1 MDFITIN
8 SANKS
13 EEFALKQVAKQAN
26 SSVLYRLGK
35 TLILA
40 SVCVEQEPVSE
51 DFLPL
56 VVQFLEKSY
65 AAGKIPGGF
74 VKREGRPG
82 DFEILTSRL
91 IDRTLRPLFPKSYR
105 YPTQI
110 TLMVLS
116 HDTENDLQVSALNA
130 ASSALYLANIAPIS
144 SVTACRIARISENEE
159 EKFVINPSMSVLEKS
174 SLDLFVSGTKESLAM
189 IEMRSL
195 GQELNALEEP
205 LMLEALELAQTS
217 LKETC
222 TLYEE
227 TFTPLQNAPFFK
239 ESVLACV
246 NERLLELLKSQYFDE
261 IVLGIQSSALSERE
275 SAFKNIA
282 KQVSEAH
289 SEFSYEEIGLAL
301 EKLKKAEIRRM
312 ILKDRVRADKR
323 ALDEVRPISIESNLL
338 PMAHS
343 SILFTRGQTQSL
355 VVGILGTD
363 SDAQSHENLE
373 HKAPYKERFMFHYNF
388 PPFSVGEAS
397 PIGATSRRE
406 LGHGNLAKRALETSI
421 KNKEQVIRLVSEILE
436 SNGSSSMASV
446 CAGSLAL
453 YASGVEIYD
462 LVAGVAMGVVQEGDE
477 YAILSDISGLEDAQ
491 GDMDFKIA
499 GSLKGITA
507 MQMDTKLNGVKLEI
521 LNAALL
527 QAKKAREHILNIMQ
541 EAQKQIVINFA
552 NLPATEIFS
561 VAPDKIVEIIGQGG
575 RTIKDIVERFE
586 VKIDLNKPSGEVKI
600 MGNKERI
607 LEAKEFILALLRK
620 SCQELEQYQLD
631 EILEAQVK
639 KIVDFGAF
647 LSLPK
652 GGEGLL
658 RKQVMEKCGVTL
670 NEGDKVRCRISSFN
684 KGKIGLD
691 LA

>member
-8 SANKS
+8 SSNKT
-13 EEFALKQVAKQAN
+13 EEFALKQVAKQAT
-26 SSVLYRLGK
+26 SSLMYRLGK
-35 TLILA
+35 TIILA
-40 SVCVEQEPVSE
+40 SVCVEREPVSE

-74 VKREGRPG
+74 VKREGRAQ

-91 IDRTLRPLFPKSYR
+91 IDRTLRPLFPKDYR

-116 HDTENDLQVSALNA
+116 HDIENDLQVSALNA
-130 ASSALYLANIAPIS
+130 ASAALFLAHIAPIK
-144 SVTACRIARISENEE
+144 SVSACRIARIDDE
-159 EKFVINPSMSVLEKS
+159 FLINPNTSLLNQS
-174 SLDLFVSGTKESLAM
+174 SLDLFVSGTKESLNM

-195 GQELNALEEP
+195 GQQLNALEEP
-205 LMLEALELAQTS
+205 LMLKALELAQKS

-227 TFTPLQNAPFFK
+227 IFTPHQNELLFK
-239 ESVLACV
+239 ESQGIIF
-246 NERLLELLKSQYFDE
+246 NERLLDLLKNQYFDE
-261 IVLGIQSSALSERE
+261 IIKGIESSALSERE
-275 SAFKNIA
+275 NVFNEIA
-282 KQVSEAH
+282 KKISEAH
-289 SEFSYEEIGLAL
+289 SEFSLEEIEWSL
-301 EKLKKAEIRRM
+301 EKVKKTEIRRM
-312 ILKDRVRADKR
+312 IIKDKIRPDKR
-323 ALDEVRPISIESNLL
+323 ALEEVRPILIESDLL

-355 VVGILGTD
+355 VVGVLGTD
-363 SDAQSHENLE
+363 NDAQTHESLE
-373 HKAPYKERFMFHYNF
+373 HKAPIKERFMFHYNF
-388 PPFSVGEAS
+388 PPFCVGEAS
-397 PIGATSRRE
+397 SIGATSRRE

-462 LVAGVAMGVVQEGDE
+462 LVAGVAMGMVSEGQDH
-477 YAILSDISGLEDAQ
+477 AILSDISGLEDAE

-499 GSLKGITA
+499 GNLEGITA
-507 MQMDTKLNGVKLEI
+507 MQMDTKMSGIKLEI
-521 LNAALL
+521 LYQALL
-527 QAKKAREHILNIMQ
+527 QAKKAREHILKIMH
-541 EAQKQIVINFA
+541 EAKEKIVINFSH
-552 NLPATEIFS
+552 LPATEIFN

-575 RTIKDIVERFE
+575 RVIKEIVEKFE

-600 MGNKERI
+600 MGNKERV
-607 LEAKEFILALLRK
+607 LKTKEFILNYLHSLD
-620 SCQELEQYQLD
+620 QELEQYAID
-631 EILEAQVK
+631 EVLEAQVK
-639 KIVDFGAF
+639 RIVDFGAF

-658 RKQVMEKCGVTL
+658 RKQNMDRCQVVLK
-670 NEGDKVRCRISSFN
+670 EGDSIRCRVISFN
-684 KGKIGLD
+684 KGKIALD

>member
-8 SANKS
+8 SSNKT
-13 EEFALKQVAKQAN
+13 EEFALKQVAKQAT
-26 SSVLYRLGK
+26 SSLMYRLGK
-35 TLILA
+35 TIILA
-40 SVCVEQEPVSE
+40 SVCTEREPVSE

-74 VKREGRPG
+74 VKREGRAQ

-91 IDRTLRPLFPKSYR
+91 IDRTLRPLFPKDYR

-116 HDTENDLQVSALNA
+116 HDIENDLQVSALNA
-130 ASSALYLANIAPIS
+130 ASAALFLSHIAPIK
-144 SVTACRIARISENEE
+144 SVSACRIARIDNE
-159 EKFVINPSMSVLEKS
+159 FIINPSTSLLNQS
-174 SLDLFVSGTKESLAM
+174 SLDLFVSGTKESLNM

-195 GQELNALEEP
+195 GQQLNALEEP
-205 LMLEALELAQTS
+205 LMLKALELAQKS

-227 TFTPLQNAPFFK
+227 IFTPHQNELLFK
-239 ESVLACV
+239 ESQGIIF
-246 NERLLELLKSQYFDE
+246 NERLLDLLKNQYFDE
-261 IVLGIQSSALSERE
+261 IIKGIESSALSERE
-275 SAFKNIA
+275 NVFNEIA
-282 KQVSEAH
+282 RKISEAH
-289 SEFSYEEIGLAL
+289 SEFSLEEIELSL
-301 EKLKKAEIRRM
+301 EKVKKTEIRCM
-312 ILKDRVRADKR
+312 IIKDKIRPDKR
-323 ALDEVRPISIESNLL
+323 ALEEVRPILIESDLL

-355 VVGILGTD
+355 VVGVLGTD
-363 SDAQSHENLE
+363 NDAQTHESLE
-373 HKAPYKERFMFHYNF
+373 HKAPIKERFMFHYNF
-388 PPFSVGEAS
+388 PPFCVGEAS
-397 PIGATSRRE
+397 SIGATSRRE

-462 LVAGVAMGVVQEGDE
+462 LVAGVAMGMVSEGQDH
-477 YAILSDISGLEDAQ
+477 AILSDISGLEDAE

-499 GSLKGITA
+499 GNLEGITA
-507 MQMDTKLNGVKLEI
+507 MQMDTKMSGIQLEV
-521 LNAALL
+521 LYQALL
-527 QAKKAREHILNIMQ
+527 QAKKAREHILKIMH
-541 EAQKQIVINFA
+541 EAKEKIVINFSH
-552 NLPATEIFS
+552 LPATEIFN

-575 RTIKDIVERFE
+575 RVIREIVEKFE

-600 MGNKERI
+600 MGNKERV
-607 LEAKEFILALLRK
+607 LKTKEFILNYLHSLN
-620 SCQELEQYQLD
+620 QELEQYAID
-631 EILEAQVK
+631 EVLEAQVK
-639 KIVDFGAF
+639 RIVDFGAF

-658 RKQVMEKCGVTL
+658 RKQNMDRCQVVLK
-670 NEGDKVRCRISSFN
+670 EGDSIRCRVISFN
-684 KGKIGLD
+684 KGKIALD

>member
-8 SANKS
+8 SSNKT
-13 EEFALKQVAKQAN
+13 EEFALKQVAKQAT
-26 SSVLYRLGK
+26 SSLMYRLGK
-35 TLILA
+35 TIILA
-40 SVCVEQEPVSE
+40 SVCVEREPVSE

-74 VKREGRPG
+74 VKREGRAQ

-91 IDRTLRPLFPKSYR
+91 IDRTLRPLFPKNYR

-116 HDTENDLQVSALNA
+116 HDIENDLQVSALNA
-130 ASSALYLANIAPIS
+130 ASAALFLSHIAPIK
-144 SVTACRIARISENEE
+144 SVSACRIARIDNE
-159 EKFVINPSMSVLEKS
+159 FIINPSASLLNQS
-174 SLDLFVSGTKESLAM
+174 SLDLFVSGTKESLNM

-195 GQELNALEEP
+195 GQQLNALEEP
-205 LMLEALELAQTS
+205 LMLKALELAQKS

-222 TLYEE
+222 MLYEE
-227 TFTPLQNAPFFK
+227 IFTPHQNELLFK
-239 ESVLACV
+239 ESQGIIF
-246 NERLLELLKSQYFDE
+246 NERLLDLLKNQYFDE
-261 IVLGIQSSALSERE
+261 IIKGIESSALSERE
-275 SAFKNIA
+275 NVFNEIA
-282 KQVSEAH
+282 RKISEAH
-289 SEFSYEEIGLAL
+289 SEFSLEEIELSL
-301 EKLKKAEIRRM
+301 EKVKKTEIRRM
-312 ILKDRVRADKR
+312 IIKDKIRPDKR
-323 ALDEVRPISIESNLL
+323 ALEEVRPILIESGLL

-355 VVGILGTD
+355 VVGVLGTD
-363 SDAQSHENLE
+363 NDAQTHESLE
-373 HKAPYKERFMFHYNF
+373 HKAPIKERFMFHYNF
-388 PPFSVGEAS
+388 PPFCVGEAS
-397 PIGATSRRE
+397 SIGTTSRRE

-462 LVAGVAMGVVQEGDE
+462 LVAGVAMGMVSEGQDH
-477 YAILSDISGLEDAQ
+477 AILSDISGLEDAE

-499 GSLKGITA
+499 GNLEGITA
-507 MQMDTKLNGVKLEI
+507 MQMDTKMSGIQLEV
-521 LNAALL
+521 LYQALL
-527 QAKKAREHILNIMQ
+527 QAKKAREHILKIMH
-541 EAQKQIVINFA
+541 EAKEKIVINFSH
-552 NLPATEIFS
+552 LPATEIFN

-575 RTIKDIVERFE
+575 RVIREIVEKFE

-600 MGNKERI
+600 MGNKERV
-607 LEAKEFILALLRK
+607 LKTKEFILNYLHSLD
-620 SCQELEQYQLD
+620 QELEQYAID
-631 EILEAQVK
+631 EVLEAQVK
-639 KIVDFGAF
+639 RIVDFGAF

-658 RKQVMEKCGVTL
+658 RKQNMDRCQVVLK
-670 NEGDKVRCRISSFN
+670 EGDSIRCRVISFN
-684 KGKIGLD
+684 KGKIALD

>member
-8 SANKS
+8 SGNKT
-13 EEFALKQVAKQAN
+13 EEFALKQVAKQAT
-26 SSVLYRLGK
+26 SSLMYRLGK
-35 TLILA
+35 TIILA
-40 SVCVEQEPVSE
+40 SVCIEREPVSE

-74 VKREGRPG
+74 VKREGRAQ

-91 IDRTLRPLFPKSYR
+91 IDRTLRPLFPKDYR

-116 HDTENDLQVSALNA
+116 HDIENDLQVSALNA
-130 ASSALYLANIAPIS
+130 ASATLFLAHIAPIK
-144 SVTACRIARISENEE
+144 SVSACRIARIDNE
-159 EKFVINPSMSVLEKS
+159 FIINPNTSLLNQS
-174 SLDLFVSGTKESLAM
+174 SLDLFVSGTKESLNM

-195 GQELNALEEP
+195 GQKLNALEEP
-205 LMLEALELAQTS
+205 LMLKALELAQKG

-227 TFTPLQNAPFFK
+227 AFTPHQNELLFK
-239 ESVLACV
+239 ESQGIIF
-246 NERLLELLKSQYFDE
+246 NERLLDLLKNQYFDE
-261 IVLGIQSSALSERE
+261 IIKGIESSALSERE
-275 SAFKNIA
+275 NVFNEIA
-282 KQVSEAH
+282 KKISEAH
-289 SEFSYEEIGLAL
+289 SEFSLEEIELSL
-301 EKLKKAEIRRM
+301 EKVKKTEIRRM
-312 ILKDRVRADKR
+312 IIQDKIRPDKR
-323 ALDEVRPISIESNLL
+323 ALEEVRPILIESDLL

-355 VVGILGTD
+355 VVGVLGTD
-363 SDAQSHENLE
+363 NDAQTHESLE
-373 HKAPYKERFMFHYNF
+373 HKTPIKECFMFHYNF
-388 PPFSVGEAS
+388 PPFCVGEAS
-397 PIGATSRRE
+397 SIGATSRRE

-462 LVAGVAMGVVQEGDE
+462 LVAGVAMGMVSEGQDH
-477 YAILSDISGLEDAQ
+477 AILSDISGLEDAE

-499 GSLKGITA
+499 GNLEGITA
-507 MQMDTKLNGVKLEI
+507 MQMDTKMSGIRLEV
-521 LNAALL
+521 LYQALL
-527 QAKKAREHILNIMQ
+527 QAKEARKHILKIMH
-541 EAQKQIVINFA
+541 EAKEKIVINFS
-552 NLPATEIFS
+552 NLPTTEIFN

-575 RTIKDIVERFE
+575 RVIREIVEKFE

-600 MGNKERI
+600 MGNKERV
-607 LEAKEFILALLRK
+607 LKTKEFILNYLQSLD
-620 SCQELEQYQLD
+620 QELEQYAID
-631 EILEAQVK
+631 EVLEAQVK
-639 KIVDFGAF
+639 RIVDFGAF

-658 RKQVMEKCGVTL
+658 RKQNMDRCQVVLK
-670 NEGDKVRCRISSFN
+670 EGDSIRCRVISFN
-684 KGKIGLD
+684 KGKIALD

>member
-8 SANKS
+8 SSNKT
-13 EEFALKQVAKQAN
+13 EEFALKQVAKQAT
-26 SSVLYRLGK
+26 SSLMYRLGK
-35 TLILA
+35 TIILA
-40 SVCVEQEPVSE
+40 SVCVEREPVSE

-74 VKREGRPG
+74 VKREGRAQ

-91 IDRTLRPLFPKSYR
+91 IDRTLRPLFPKDYR

-116 HDTENDLQVSALNA
+116 HDIENDLQVSALNA
-130 ASSALYLANIAPIS
+130 ASAALFLSHIAPIK
-144 SVTACRIARISENEE
+144 SVSACRIARIDNE
-159 EKFVINPSMSVLEKS
+159 FIINPNTSLLNQS
-174 SLDLFVSGTKESLAM
+174 SLDLFVSGTKESLNM

-195 GQELNALEEP
+195 GQQLNALEEP
-205 LMLEALELAQTS
+205 LMLKALELAQKS

-227 TFTPLQNAPFFK
+227 IFTPHQNELLFK
-239 ESVLACV
+239 ESQGIIF
-246 NERLLELLKSQYFDE
+246 NERLLDLLKNQYFDE
-261 IVLGIQSSALSERE
+261 IIKGIESSALSERE
-275 SAFKNIA
+275 NVFNEIA
-282 KQVSEAH
+282 RKISEAH
-289 SEFSYEEIGLAL
+289 SEFSLEEIELSL
-301 EKLKKAEIRRM
+301 EKVKKTEIRRM
-312 ILKDRVRADKR
+312 IIKDKIRPDKR
-323 ALDEVRPISIESNLL
+323 ALEEVRPILIESGLL

-355 VVGILGTD
+355 VVGVLGTD
-363 SDAQSHENLE
+363 NDAQTHESLE
-373 HKAPYKERFMFHYNF
+373 HKAPIKERFMFHYNF
-388 PPFSVGEAS
+388 PPFCVGEAIS
-397 PIGATSRRE
+397 IGATSRRE

-462 LVAGVAMGVVQEGDE
+462 LVAGVAMGMVSEGQDH
-477 YAILSDISGLEDAQ
+477 AILSDISGLEDAE

-499 GSLKGITA
+499 GNLEGITV
-507 MQMDTKLNGVKLEI
+507 MQMDTKMSGIQLEV
-521 LNAALL
+521 LYQALL
-527 QAKKAREHILNIMQ
+527 QAKKAREHILKIMH
-541 EAQKQIVINFA
+541 EAKEKIVINFSH
-552 NLPATEIFS
+552 LPATEIFN

-575 RTIKDIVERFE
+575 RVIREIVEKFE

-600 MGNKERI
+600 MGNKERV
-607 LEAKEFILALLRK
+607 LKTKEFILNYLHSLD
-620 SCQELEQYQLD
+620 QELEQYAID
-631 EILEAQVK
+631 EVLEAQVK
-639 KIVDFGAF
+639 RIVDFGAF

-658 RKQVMEKCGVTL
+658 RKQNMDRCQVVLK
-670 NEGDKVRCRISSFN
+670 EGDSIRCRVISFN
-684 KGKIGLD
+684 KGKIALD

>member
-1 MDFITIN
+1 MDFITIT
-8 SANKS
+8 SSNKT
-13 EEFALKQVAKQAN
+13 EEFALKQVAKQAT
-26 SSVLYRLGK
+26 SSLMYRLGK
-35 TLILA
+35 TIILA
-40 SVCVEQEPVSE
+40 SVCVEREPVSE

-74 VKREGRPG
+74 VKREGRAQ

-91 IDRTLRPLFPKSYR
+91 IDRTLRPLFPKDYR

-116 HDTENDLQVSALNA
+116 HDIENDLQVSALNA
-130 ASSALYLANIAPIS
+130 ASAALFLSHIAPIK
-144 SVTACRIARISENEE
+144 SVSACRIARIDNE
-159 EKFVINPSMSVLEKS
+159 FIINPSTSLLNQS
-174 SLDLFVSGTKESLAM
+174 SLDLFVSGTKESLNM
-189 IEMRSL
+189 IEMHSL
-195 GQELNALEEP
+195 GQQLNALEEP
-205 LMLEALELAQTS
+205 LMLKALELAQKS

-227 TFTPLQNAPFFK
+227 IFTPHQNELLFK
-239 ESVLACV
+239 ESQGIIF
-246 NERLLELLKSQYFDE
+246 NERLLDLLKNQYFDE
-261 IVLGIQSSALSERE
+261 IIKGIESSALSERE
-275 SAFKNIA
+275 NVFNEIA
-282 KQVSEAH
+282 RKISEAH
-289 SEFSYEEIGLAL
+289 SEFSLKEIELSL
-301 EKLKKAEIRRM
+301 EKVKKTEIRCM
-312 ILKDRVRADKR
+312 IIKDKIRPDKR
-323 ALDEVRPISIESNLL
+323 ALEEVRPILIESDLL

-355 VVGILGTD
+355 VVGVLGTD
-363 SDAQSHENLE
+363 NDAQTHESLE
-373 HKAPYKERFMFHYNF
+373 HKAPIKERFMFHYNF
-388 PPFSVGEAS
+388 PPFCVGEAS
-397 PIGATSRRE
+397 SIGATSRRE

-462 LVAGVAMGVVQEGDE
+462 LVAGVAMGMVSEGQDH
-477 YAILSDISGLEDAQ
+477 AILSDISGLEDAE

-499 GSLKGITA
+499 GNLEGITA
-507 MQMDTKLNGVKLEI
+507 MQMDTKMSGIQLEI
-521 LNAALL
+521 LYQSLL
-527 QAKKAREHILNIMQ
+527 QAKKAREHILKIMH
-541 EAQKQIVINFA
+541 EAKEKIVINFSH
-552 NLPATEIFS
+552 LPATEIFN

-575 RTIKDIVERFE
+575 RVIREIVEKFE

-600 MGNKERI
+600 MGNKERV
-607 LEAKEFILALLRK
+607 LKTKEFILNYLHSLD
-620 SCQELEQYQLD
+620 QELEQYAID
-631 EILEAQVK
+631 EVLEAQVK
-639 KIVDFGAF
+639 RIVDFGAF

-658 RKQVMEKCGVTL
+658 RKQNMDRCQVVLK
-670 NEGDKVRCRISSFN
+670 EGDSIRCRVISFN
-684 KGKIGLD
+684 KGKIALD

>member
-8 SANKS
+8 SSNKT
-13 EEFALKQVAKQAN
+13 EEFALKQVAKQAT
-26 SSVLYRLGK
+26 SSLMYRLGK
-35 TLILA
+35 TIILA
-40 SVCVEQEPVSE
+40 SVCVEREPVSE

-74 VKREGRPG
+74 VKREGRAQ

-91 IDRTLRPLFPKSYR
+91 IDRTLRPLFPKDYR

-110 TLMVLS
+110 TLMALS
-116 HDTENDLQVSALNA
+116 HDIENDLQVSALNA
-130 ASSALYLANIAPIS
+130 ASAALFLSHIAPIK
-144 SVTACRIARISENEE
+144 SVSACRIARIDNE
-159 EKFVINPSMSVLEKS
+159 FIINPSTSLLNQS
-174 SLDLFVSGTKESLAM
+174 SLDLFVSGTKESLNM

-195 GQELNALEEP
+195 GQQLNALEEP
-205 LMLEALELAQTS
+205 LMLKALELAQKS

-227 TFTPLQNAPFFK
+227 IFTPHQNELLFK
-239 ESVLACV
+239 ESQGIIF
-246 NERLLELLKSQYFDE
+246 NERLLDLLKNQYFDE
-261 IVLGIQSSALSERE
+261 IIKGIESSALSERE
-275 SAFKNIA
+275 NVFNEIA
-282 KQVSEAH
+282 RKISEAH
-289 SEFSYEEIGLAL
+289 SEFSLEEIELSL
-301 EKLKKAEIRRM
+301 EKVKKTEIRRM
-312 ILKDRVRADKR
+312 IIKDKIRPDKR
-323 ALDEVRPISIESNLL
+323 ALEEVRPILIESDLL

-355 VVGILGTD
+355 VVGVLGTD
-363 SDAQSHENLE
+363 NDAQTHESLE
-373 HKAPYKERFMFHYNF
+373 HKAPIKERFMFHYNF
-388 PPFSVGEAS
+388 PPFCVGEAS
-397 PIGATSRRE
+397 SIGATSRRE

-462 LVAGVAMGVVQEGDE
+462 LVAGVAMGMVSEGQDH
-477 YAILSDISGLEDAQ
+477 AILSDISGLEDAE

-499 GSLKGITA
+499 GNLEGITA
-507 MQMDTKLNGVKLEI
+507 MQMDTKMSGIQLEV
-521 LNAALL
+521 LYQALL
-527 QAKKAREHILNIMQ
+527 QAKKAREHILKIMH
-541 EAQKQIVINFA
+541 EAKEKIVINFSH
-552 NLPATEIFS
+552 LPATEIFN

-575 RTIKDIVERFE
+575 HVIREIVEKFE

-600 MGNKERI
+600 MGNKERV
-607 LEAKEFILALLRK
+607 LKTKEFILNYLHSLD
-620 SCQELEQYQLD
+620 QELEQYAID
-631 EILEAQVK
+631 EVLEAQVK
-639 KIVDFGAF
+639 RIVDFGAF

-658 RKQVMEKCGVTL
+658 RRQNMDRCQVVLK
-670 NEGDKVRCRISSFN
+670 EGDSIRCRVISFN
-684 KGKIGLD
+684 KGKIALD

>member
-8 SANKS
+8 SGNKT
-13 EEFALKQVAKQAN
+13 EEFALKQVAKQAT
-26 SSVLYRLGK
+26 SSLLYRLGK
-35 TLILA
+35 TIILA
-40 SVCVEQEPVSE
+40 SVCTEREPVSE

-74 VKREGRPG
+74 VKREGRAQ

-91 IDRTLRPLFPKSYR
+91 IDRTLRPLFPKDYR

-116 HDTENDLQVSALNA
+116 HDIENDLQVSALNA
-130 ASSALYLANIAPIS
+130 ASAALFLAHIAPIK
-144 SVTACRIARISENEE
+144 SVSACRIARIDNE
-159 EKFVINPSMSVLEKS
+159 FLINPNTSLLNQS
-174 SLDLFVSGTKESLAM
+174 SLDLFVSGTKESLNM

-195 GQELNALEEP
+195 GQQLNALEEP
-205 LMLEALELAQTS
+205 LMLKALELAQKS
-217 LKETC
+217 LEETC

-227 TFTPLQNAPFFK
+227 VFTPHQNELLFK
-239 ESVLACV
+239 ESQGIIF
-246 NERLLELLKSQYFDE
+246 NERLLDLLTNQYFDE
-261 IVLGIQSSALSERE
+261 IIKGIESSALSERE
-275 SAFKNIA
+275 NVFNEIA
-282 KQVSEAH
+282 KKISEAH
-289 SEFSYEEIGLAL
+289 SEFSLEEIELSL
-301 EKLKKAEIRRM
+301 EKVKKTEIRRM
-312 ILKDRVRADKR
+312 IIQDKIRPDKR
-323 ALDEVRPISIESNLL
+323 ALEEVRPILIESDLL

-355 VVGILGTD
+355 VVGVLGTD
-363 SDAQSHENLE
+363 NDAQTHESLE
-373 HKAPYKERFMFHYNF
+373 HKAPIKERFMFHYNF
-388 PPFSVGEAS
+388 PPFCVGEAS
-397 PIGATSRRE
+397 SIGATSRRE

-446 CAGSLAL
+446 CAGSLVL

-462 LVAGVAMGVVQEGDE
+462 LVAGVAMGMVSEGQDH
-477 YAILSDISGLEDAQ
+477 AILSDISGLEDAE

-499 GSLKGITA
+499 GNLEGITA
-507 MQMDTKLNGVKLEI
+507 MQMDTKMSGIRLEV
-521 LNAALL
+521 LYQALL
-527 QAKKAREHILNIMQ
+527 QAKRAREHILKIMH
-541 EAQKQIVINFA
+541 EAKEKIVINFS
-552 NLPATEIFS
+552 NLPTTEIFN

-575 RTIKDIVERFE
+575 RVIKEIVEKFE

-600 MGNKERI
+600 MGNKERV
-607 LEAKEFILALLRK
+607 LKTKEFILNYLHSLD
-620 SCQELEQYQLD
+620 QELEQYAID
-631 EILEAQVK
+631 EVLEAQVK
-639 KIVDFGAF
+639 RIVDFGAF

-658 RKQVMEKCGVTL
+658 RKQNMDRCQVVLK
-670 NEGDKVRCRISSFN
+670 EGDSIKCRVISFN
-684 KGKIGLD
+684 KGKIALD

>member
-1 MDFITIN
+1 MDFITIT
-8 SANKS
+8 SSNKT
-13 EEFALKQVAKQAN
+13 EEFALKQVAKQAT
-26 SSVLYRLGK
+26 SSLMYRLGK
-35 TLILA
+35 TIILA
-40 SVCVEQEPVSE
+40 SVCVEREPVSE

-74 VKREGRPG
+74 VKREGRAQ

-91 IDRTLRPLFPKSYR
+91 IDRTLRPLFPKDYR

-116 HDTENDLQVSALNA
+116 HDIENDLQVSALNA
-130 ASSALYLANIAPIS
+130 ASAALFLSHIAPIK
-144 SVTACRIARISENEE
+144 SVSACRIARIDNE
-159 EKFVINPSMSVLEKS
+159 FIINPSASLLNQS
-174 SLDLFVSGTKESLAM
+174 SLDLFVSGTKESLNM

-195 GQELNALEEP
+195 GQQLNALEEP
-205 LMLEALELAQTS
+205 LMLKALELAQKS
-217 LKETC
+217 LEETC

-227 TFTPLQNAPFFK
+227 IFTPHQNELLFK
-239 ESVLACV
+239 ESQGIIF
-246 NERLLELLKSQYFDE
+246 NERLLDLLKNQYFDE
-261 IVLGIQSSALSERE
+261 IIKGIESSALSERE
-275 SAFKNIA
+275 NVFNEIA
-282 KQVSEAH
+282 RKISEAH
-289 SEFSYEEIGLAL
+289 SEFSLEEIEWSL
-301 EKLKKAEIRRM
+301 EKVKKTEIRRM
-312 ILKDRVRADKR
+312 IIKDKIRPDKR
-323 ALDEVRPISIESNLL
+323 ALEEVRPILIESGLL

-355 VVGILGTD
+355 VVGVLGTD
-363 SDAQSHENLE
+363 NDAQTHESLE
-373 HKAPYKERFMFHYNF
+373 HKAPIKERFMFHYNF
-388 PPFSVGEAS
+388 PPFCVGEAS
-397 PIGATSRRE
+397 SIGATSRRE

-462 LVAGVAMGVVQEGDE
+462 LVAGVAMGMVSEGQDR
-477 YAILSDISGLEDAQ
+477 AILSDISGLEDAE

-499 GSLKGITA
+499 GNLEGITA
-507 MQMDTKLNGVKLEI
+507 MQMDTKMSGIQLEV
-521 LNAALL
+521 LYQALL
-527 QAKKAREHILNIMQ
+527 QAKKAREHILKIMH
-541 EAQKQIVINFA
+541 EAKEKIVINFSH
-552 NLPATEIFS
+552 LPATEIFN

-575 RTIKDIVERFE
+575 RVIREIVEKFE

-600 MGNKERI
+600 MGNKERV
-607 LEAKEFILALLRK
+607 LKTKEFILNYLHSLD
-620 SCQELEQYQLD
+620 QELEQYAID
-631 EILEAQVK
+631 EVLEAQVK
-639 KIVDFGAF
+639 RIVDFGAF

-658 RKQVMEKCGVTL
+658 RKQNMDRCQVVLK
-670 NEGDKVRCRISSFN
+670 EGDSIKCRVISFN
-684 KGKIGLD
+684 KGKIALD

>member
-1 MDFITIN
+1 MDFITIT
-8 SANKS
+8 SSNKT
-13 EEFALKQVAKQAN
+13 EEFALKQVAKQAT
-26 SSVLYRLGK
+26 SSLMYRLGK
-35 TLILA
+35 TIILA
-40 SVCVEQEPVSE
+40 SVCVEREPVSE

-74 VKREGRPG
+74 VKREGRAQ

-91 IDRTLRPLFPKSYR
+91 IDRTLRPLFPKDYR

-116 HDTENDLQVSALNA
+116 HDIENDLQVSALNA
-130 ASSALYLANIAPIS
+130 ASAALFLSHIAPIK
-144 SVTACRIARISENEE
+144 SVSACRIARIDNE
-159 EKFVINPSMSVLEKS
+159 FIINPSTSLLNQS
-174 SLDLFVSGTKESLAM
+174 SLDLFVSGTKESLNM

-195 GQELNALEEP
+195 GQQLNALEEP
-205 LMLEALELAQTS
+205 LMLKALELAQKS

-227 TFTPLQNAPFFK
+227 IFTPHQNELLFK
-239 ESVLACV
+239 ESQGIIF
-246 NERLLELLKSQYFDE
+246 NERLLDLLKNQYFDE
-261 IVLGIQSSALSERE
+261 IIKGIESSALSERE
-275 SAFKNIA
+275 NVFNEIA
-282 KQVSEAH
+282 RKISEAH
-289 SEFSYEEIGLAL
+289 SEFSLKEIELSL
-301 EKLKKAEIRRM
+301 EKVKKTEIRRM
-312 ILKDRVRADKR
+312 IIKDKIRPDKR
-323 ALDEVRPISIESNLL
+323 ALEEVRPILIESDLL

-355 VVGILGTD
+355 VVGVLGTD
-363 SDAQSHENLE
+363 NDAQTHESLE
-373 HKAPYKERFMFHYNF
+373 HKAPIKERFMFHYNF
-388 PPFSVGEAS
+388 PPFCVGEAS
-397 PIGATSRRE
+397 SIGATSRRE

-462 LVAGVAMGVVQEGDE
+462 LVAGVAMGMVSEGQNH
-477 YAILSDISGLEDAQ
+477 AILSDISGLEDAE

-499 GSLKGITA
+499 GNLEGITA
-507 MQMDTKLNGVKLEI
+507 MQMDTKMSGIQLEV
-521 LNAALL
+521 LYQALL
-527 QAKKAREHILNIMQ
+527 QAKKAREHILKIMH
-541 EAQKQIVINFA
+541 EAKEKIVINFSH
-552 NLPATEIFS
+552 LPATEIFN
-561 VAPDKIVEIIGQGG
+561 VVPDKIVEIIGQGG
-575 RTIKDIVERFE
+575 RVIREIVEKFE

-600 MGNKERI
+600 MGNKERV
-607 LEAKEFILALLRK
+607 LKTKEFILNYLHSLD
-620 SCQELEQYQLD
+620 QELEQYAID
-631 EILEAQVK
+631 EVLEAQVK
-639 KIVDFGAF
+639 RIVDFGAF

-658 RKQVMEKCGVTL
+658 RKQNMDRCQVVLK
-670 NEGDKVRCRISSFN
+670 EGDSIKCRVISFN
-684 KGKIGLD
+684 KGKIALD

>member
-1 MDFITIN
+1 MDFITIT
-8 SANKS
+8 SSNKT
-13 EEFALKQVAKQAN
+13 EEFALKQVAKQAT
-26 SSVLYRLGK
+26 SSLMYRLGK
-35 TLILA
+35 TIILA
-40 SVCVEQEPVSE
+40 SVCVEREPVSE

-74 VKREGRPG
+74 VKREGRAQ

-91 IDRTLRPLFPKSYR
+91 IDRTLRPLFPKNYR

-116 HDTENDLQVSALNA
+116 HDVENDLQVSALNA
-130 ASSALYLANIAPIS
+130 ASAALFLSHIAPIK
-144 SVTACRIARISENEE
+144 SVSACRIARIDNE
-159 EKFVINPSMSVLEKS
+159 FIINPSTSLLNQS
-174 SLDLFVSGTKESLAM
+174 SLDLFVSGTKESLNM

-195 GQELNALEEP
+195 GQQLNALEEP
-205 LMLEALELAQTS
+205 LMLKALELAQKS

-227 TFTPLQNAPFFK
+227 IFTPHQNELLFK
-239 ESVLACV
+239 ESQGIIF
-246 NERLLELLKSQYFDE
+246 NERLLDLLKNQYFDE
-261 IVLGIQSSALSERE
+261 IIKGIESSALSERE
-275 SAFKNIA
+275 NVFNEIA
-282 KQVSEAH
+282 RKISEAH
-289 SEFSYEEIGLAL
+289 SEFSLEEIELSL
-301 EKLKKAEIRRM
+301 EKVKKTEIRRM
-312 ILKDRVRADKR
+312 IIKDKIRPDKR
-323 ALDEVRPISIESNLL
+323 ALEEVRPILIESDLL

-355 VVGILGTD
+355 VVGVLGTD
-363 SDAQSHENLE
+363 NDAQTHESLE
-373 HKAPYKERFMFHYNF
+373 HKAPIKERFMFHYNF
-388 PPFSVGEAS
+388 PPFCVGEAS
-397 PIGATSRRE
+397 SIGATSRRE

-462 LVAGVAMGVVQEGDE
+462 LVAGVAMGMVSEGQNH
-477 YAILSDISGLEDAQ
+477 AILSDISGLEDAE

-499 GSLKGITA
+499 GNLEGITA
-507 MQMDTKLNGVKLEI
+507 MQMDTKMSGIQLEV
-521 LNAALL
+521 LYQALL
-527 QAKKAREHILNIMQ
+527 QAKKAREHILKIMH
-541 EAQKQIVINFA
+541 EAKEKIVINFSH
-552 NLPATEIFS
+552 LPATEIFN
-561 VAPDKIVEIIGQGG
+561 VVPDKIVEIIGQGG
-575 RTIKDIVERFE
+575 RVIREIVEKFE

-600 MGNKERI
+600 MGNKERV
-607 LEAKEFILALLRK
+607 LKTKEFILNYLHSLD
-620 SCQELEQYQLD
+620 QELEQYAID
-631 EILEAQVK
+631 EVLEAQVK
-639 KIVDFGAF
+639 RIVDFGAF

-658 RKQVMEKCGVTL
+658 RKQNMDRCQVVLK
-670 NEGDKVRCRISSFN
+670 EGDSIKCRVISFN
-684 KGKIGLD
+684 KGKIALD

>member
-1 MDFITIN
+1 MDFITIT
-8 SANKS
+8 SSNKT
-13 EEFALKQVAKQAN
+13 EEFALKQVAKQAT
-26 SSVLYRLGK
+26 SSLMYRLGK
-35 TLILA
+35 TIILA
-40 SVCVEQEPVSE
+40 SVCVEREPVSE

-74 VKREGRPG
+74 VKREGRAQ

-91 IDRTLRPLFPKSYR
+91 IDRTLRPLFPKDYR

-116 HDTENDLQVSALNA
+116 HDIENDLQVSALNA
-130 ASSALYLANIAPIS
+130 ASAALFLSHIAPIK
-144 SVTACRIARISENEE
+144 SVSACRIARIDNE
-159 EKFVINPSMSVLEKS
+159 FIINPSISLLNQS
-174 SLDLFVSGTKESLAM
+174 SLDLFVSGTKESLNM

-195 GQELNALEEP
+195 GQQLNALEEP
-205 LMLEALELAQTS
+205 LMLKALELAQKS

-227 TFTPLQNAPFFK
+227 IFTPHQNELLFK
-239 ESVLACV
+239 ESQGIVF
-246 NERLLELLKSQYFDE
+246 NERLLDLLKNQYFDE
-261 IVLGIQSSALSERE
+261 IIKGIESSALSERE
-275 SAFKNIA
+275 NVFNEIA
-282 KQVSEAH
+282 RKISEAH
-289 SEFSYEEIGLAL
+289 SEFSLKEIELSL
-301 EKLKKAEIRRM
+301 EKVKKTEIRRM
-312 ILKDRVRADKR
+312 IIKDKIRPDKR
-323 ALDEVRPISIESNLL
+323 ALEEVRPILIESDLL

-355 VVGILGTD
+355 VVGVLGTD
-363 SDAQSHENLE
+363 NDAQTHESLE
-373 HKAPYKERFMFHYNF
+373 HKAPIKERFMFHYNF
-388 PPFSVGEAS
+388 PPFCVGEAS
-397 PIGATSRRE
+397 SIGATSRRE

-462 LVAGVAMGVVQEGDE
+462 LVAGVAMGMVSEGQDH
-477 YAILSDISGLEDAQ
+477 AILSDISGLEDAE

-499 GSLKGITA
+499 GNLEGITA
-507 MQMDTKLNGVKLEI
+507 MQMDTKMSGIQLEV
-521 LNAALL
+521 LYQALL
-527 QAKKAREHILNIMQ
+527 QAKKAREHILKIMH
-541 EAQKQIVINFA
+541 EAKEKIVINFSH
-552 NLPATEIFS
+552 LPATEIFN

-575 RTIKDIVERFE
+575 RVIREIVEKFE

-600 MGNKERI
+600 MGNKERV
-607 LEAKEFILALLRK
+607 LKTKEFILNYLHSLD
-620 SCQELEQYQLD
+620 QELEQYAID
-631 EILEAQVK
+631 EVLEAQVK
-639 KIVDFGAF
+639 RIVDFGAF

-658 RKQVMEKCGVTL
+658 RKQNMDRCQVVLK
-670 NEGDKVRCRISSFN
+670 EGDSIRCRVISFN
-684 KGKIGLD
+684 KGKIALD

>member
-8 SANKS
+8 SSNKT
-13 EEFALKQVAKQAN
+13 EEFALKQVAKQAT
-26 SSVLYRLGK
+26 SSLMYRLGK
-35 TLILA
+35 TIILA
-40 SVCVEQEPVSE
+40 SVCVEREPVSE

-74 VKREGRPG
+74 VKREGRAQ

-91 IDRTLRPLFPKSYR
+91 IDRTLRPLFPKDYR

-116 HDTENDLQVSALNA
+116 HDIENDLQVSALNA
-130 ASSALYLANIAPIS
+130 ASAALFLSHIAPIK
-144 SVTACRIARISENEE
+144 SVSACRIARIDNE
-159 EKFVINPSMSVLEKS
+159 FIINPSVSLLNQS
-174 SLDLFVSGTKESLAM
+174 SLDLFVSGTKESLNM

-195 GQELNALEEP
+195 GQQLNALEEP
-205 LMLEALELAQTS
+205 LMLKALELAQKS

-227 TFTPLQNAPFFK
+227 VFTPHQNELLFK
-239 ESVLACV
+239 ESQGIIF
-246 NERLLELLKSQYFDE
+246 NERLLDLLKNQYFDE
-261 IVLGIQSSALSERE
+261 IIKGIESSALSERE
-275 SAFKNIA
+275 NVFNEIA
-282 KQVSEAH
+282 RKISEAH
-289 SEFSYEEIGLAL
+289 SEFSLEEIEWSL
-301 EKLKKAEIRRM
+301 EKVKKTEIRRM
-312 ILKDRVRADKR
+312 IIKDKIRPDKR
-323 ALDEVRPISIESNLL
+323 ALEEVRPILIESDLL

-355 VVGILGTD
+355 VVGVLGTD
-363 SDAQSHENLE
+363 NDAQTHESLE
-373 HKAPYKERFMFHYNF
+373 HKAPIKERFMFHYNF
-388 PPFSVGEAS
+388 PPFCVGEAS
-397 PIGATSRRE
+397 SIGATSRRE

-462 LVAGVAMGVVQEGDE
+462 LVAGVAMGMVSEGQDH
-477 YAILSDISGLEDAQ
+477 AILSDISGLEDAE

-499 GSLKGITA
+499 GNLEGITA
-507 MQMDTKLNGVKLEI
+507 MQMDTKMSGIQLEV
-521 LNAALL
+521 LSQALL
-527 QAKKAREHILNIMQ
+527 QAKKAREHILKIMH
-541 EAQKQIVINFA
+541 EAKEKIVINFSH
-552 NLPATEIFS
+552 LPATEIFN

-575 RTIKDIVERFE
+575 RVIREIVEKFE

-600 MGNKERI
+600 MGNKERV
-607 LEAKEFILALLRK
+607 LKTKEFILNYLHSLD
-620 SCQELEQYQLD
+620 QELEQYAID
-631 EILEAQVK
+631 EVLEAQVK
-639 KIVDFGAF
+639 RIVDFGAF

-658 RKQVMEKCGVTL
+658 RKQNMDRCQVVLK
-670 NEGDKVRCRISSFN
+670 EGDSIRCRVISFN
-684 KGKIGLD
+684 KGKIALD

>member
-8 SANKS
+8 SSNKT
-13 EEFALKQVAKQAN
+13 EEFALKQVAKQAT
-26 SSVLYRLGK
+26 SSLLYRLGK
-35 TLILA
+35 TIILA
-40 SVCVEQEPVSE
+40 SVCVEREPVSE

-74 VKREGRPG
+74 VKREGRAQ

-91 IDRTLRPLFPKSYR
+91 IDRTLRPLFPKNCR

-116 HDTENDLQVSALNA
+116 HDIENDLQVSALNA
-130 ASSALYLANIAPIS
+130 ASAALFLAHIAPIK
-144 SVTACRIARISENEE
+144 SVSACRIARIDDG
-159 EKFVINPSMSVLEKS
+159 FIINPNTSLLNQS
-174 SLDLFVSGTKESLAM
+174 SLDLFVSGTKESLNM

-195 GQELNALEEP
+195 GQQLNALEEP
-205 LMLEALELAQTS
+205 LMLKALELAQKS
-217 LKETC
+217 LEETC

-227 TFTPLQNAPFFK
+227 IFTPHQNELLFK
-239 ESVLACV
+239 ESQGIIF
-246 NERLLELLKSQYFDE
+246 NERLLDLLKNQYFDE
-261 IVLGIQSSALSERE
+261 IIKGIESSALSERE
-275 SAFKNIA
+275 NVFNEIA
-282 KQVSEAH
+282 RKISEAH
-289 SEFSYEEIGLAL
+289 SEFSLEEIESSL
-301 EKLKKAEIRRM
+301 EKVKKTEIRRM
-312 ILKDRVRADKR
+312 IIKDKIRPDKR
-323 ALDEVRPISIESNLL
+323 VLEEVRPILIESDLL

-355 VVGILGTD
+355 VVGVLGTD
-363 SDAQSHENLE
+363 NDAQTHESLE
-373 HKAPYKERFMFHYNF
+373 HKAPIKERFMFHYNF
-388 PPFSVGEAS
+388 PPFCVGEAS
-397 PIGATSRRE
+397 SIGATSRRE

-462 LVAGVAMGVVQEGDE
+462 LVAGVAMGMVSEGQNH
-477 YAILSDISGLEDAQ
+477 AILSDISGLEDAE

-499 GSLKGITA
+499 GNLEGITA
-507 MQMDTKLNGVKLEI
+507 MQMDTKMSGIKLEI
-521 LNAALL
+521 LYQALL
-527 QAKKAREHILNIMQ
+527 QAKKAREHILKIMH
-541 EAQKQIVINFA
+541 EAKEKIVINFSH
-552 NLPATEIFS
+552 LPTTEIFN

-575 RTIKDIVERFE
+575 RVIREIVEKFE

-600 MGNKERI
+600 MGNKERV
-607 LEAKEFILALLRK
+607 LKTKEFILNYLHSLD
-620 SCQELEQYQLD
+620 QELEQYAID
-631 EILEAQVK
+631 EVLEAQVK
-639 KIVDFGAF
+639 RIVDFGAF

-658 RKQVMEKCGVTL
+658 RKQNMDRCQVVLK
-670 NEGDKVRCRISSFN
+670 EGDSIRCRVISFN
-684 KGKIGLD
+684 KGKIALD

>member
-8 SANKS
+8 SSNKT
-13 EEFALKQVAKQAN
+13 EEFALKQVAKQAT
-26 SSVLYRLGK
+26 SSLMYRLGK
-35 TLILA
+35 TIILA
-40 SVCVEQEPVSE
+40 SVCVEREPVSE

-74 VKREGRPG
+74 VKREGRAQ

-91 IDRTLRPLFPKSYR
+91 IDRTLRPLFPKDYR

-116 HDTENDLQVSALNA
+116 HDIENDLQVSALNA
-130 ASSALYLANIAPIS
+130 ASAALFLSHIAPIK
-144 SVTACRIARISENEE
+144 SVSACRIARIDNE
-159 EKFVINPSMSVLEKS
+159 FIINPSISLLNQS
-174 SLDLFVSGTKESLAM
+174 SLDLFVSGTKESLNM

-195 GQELNALEEP
+195 GQQLNALEEP
-205 LMLEALELAQTS
+205 LMLKALELAQKS

-222 TLYEE
+222 MLYEE
-227 TFTPLQNAPFFK
+227 VFTPHQNELLFK
-239 ESVLACV
+239 ESQGIIF
-246 NERLLELLKSQYFDE
+246 NERLLDLLKNQYFDE
-261 IVLGIQSSALSERE
+261 IIKGIESSALSERE
-275 SAFKNIA
+275 NVFNEIA
-282 KQVSEAH
+282 RKISEAH
-289 SEFSYEEIGLAL
+289 SEFSLEEIELSL
-301 EKLKKAEIRRM
+301 EKVKKTEIRRM
-312 ILKDRVRADKR
+312 IIKDKIRPDKR
-323 ALDEVRPISIESNLL
+323 ALEEVRSILIESDLL

-355 VVGILGTD
+355 VVGVLGTD
-363 SDAQSHENLE
+363 NDAQTHESLE
-373 HKAPYKERFMFHYNF
+373 HKTPIKERFMFHYNF
-388 PPFSVGEAS
+388 PPFCVGEAS
-397 PIGATSRRE
+397 SIGATSRRE

-462 LVAGVAMGVVQEGDE
+462 LVAGVAMGMVSEGQNH
-477 YAILSDISGLEDAQ
+477 AILSDISGLEDAE

-499 GSLKGITA
+499 GNLEGITA
-507 MQMDTKLNGVKLEI
+507 MQMDTKMSGIQLEV
-521 LNAALL
+521 LYQALL
-527 QAKKAREHILNIMQ
+527 QAKKAREHILKIMH
-541 EAQKQIVINFA
+541 EAKEKIVINFSH
-552 NLPATEIFS
+552 LPATEIFN
-561 VAPDKIVEIIGQGG
+561 VVPDKIVEIIGQGG
-575 RTIKDIVERFE
+575 RVIREIVEKFE

-600 MGNKERI
+600 MGNKERV
-607 LEAKEFILALLRK
+607 LKTKEFILNYLHSLD
-620 SCQELEQYQLD
+620 QELEQYAID
-631 EILEAQVK
+631 EVLEAQVK
-639 KIVDFGAF
+639 RIVDFGAF

-658 RKQVMEKCGVTL
+658 RRQNMDRCQVVLK
-670 NEGDKVRCRISSFN
+670 EGDSIKCRVISFN
-684 KGKIGLD
+684 KGKIALD

>member
-8 SANKS
+8 SSNKT
-13 EEFALKQVAKQAN
+13 EEFALKQVAKQAT
-26 SSVLYRLGK
+26 SSLMYRLGK
-35 TLILA
+35 TIILA
-40 SVCVEQEPVSE
+40 SVCVEREPVSE

-74 VKREGRPG
+74 VKREGRAQ

-91 IDRTLRPLFPKSYR
+91 IDRTLRPLFPKDYR

-116 HDTENDLQVSALNA
+116 HDIENDLQVSALNA
-130 ASSALYLANIAPIS
+130 ASAALFLSHIAPIK
-144 SVTACRIARISENEE
+144 SVSACRIARIDNE
-159 EKFVINPSMSVLEKS
+159 FIINPSTSLLNQS
-174 SLDLFVSGTKESLAM
+174 SLDLFVSGTKESLNM

-195 GQELNALEEP
+195 GQQLNALEEP
-205 LMLEALELAQTS
+205 LMLKALELAQKS
-217 LKETC
+217 LEETC

-227 TFTPLQNAPFFK
+227 IFTPHQNELLFK
-239 ESVLACV
+239 ESQGIIF
-246 NERLLELLKSQYFDE
+246 NERLLDLLKNQYFDE
-261 IVLGIQSSALSERE
+261 IIKGIESSALSERE
-275 SAFKNIA
+275 NVFNEIA
-282 KQVSEAH
+282 RKISEAH
-289 SEFSYEEIGLAL
+289 SEFSLKEIELSL
-301 EKLKKAEIRRM
+301 EKVKKTEIRRM
-312 ILKDRVRADKR
+312 IIKDKIRPDKR
-323 ALDEVRPISIESNLL
+323 ALEEVRPILIESDLL

-355 VVGILGTD
+355 VVGVLGTD
-363 SDAQSHENLE
+363 NDAQTHESLE
-373 HKAPYKERFMFHYNF
+373 HKAPIKERFMFHYNF
-388 PPFSVGEAS
+388 PPFCVGEAS
-397 PIGATSRRE
+397 SIGAASRRE

-462 LVAGVAMGVVQEGDE
+462 LVAGVAMGMVSEGQDH
-477 YAILSDISGLEDAQ
+477 AILSDISGLEDAE

-499 GSLKGITA
+499 GNLEGITA
-507 MQMDTKLNGVKLEI
+507 MQMDTKMSGIQLEV
-521 LNAALL
+521 LYQALL
-527 QAKKAREHILNIMQ
+527 QAKKAREHILKIMY
-541 EAQKQIVINFA
+541 EAKEKIVINFS
-552 NLPATEIFS
+552 NLPATEIFN

-575 RTIKDIVERFE
+575 RVIREIVEKFE

-600 MGNKERI
+600 MGNKERV
-607 LEAKEFILALLRK
+607 LKTKEFILNYLHSLD
-620 SCQELEQYQLD
+620 QELEQYAID
-631 EILEAQVK
+631 EVLEAQVK
-639 KIVDFGAF
+639 RIVDFGAF

-658 RKQVMEKCGVTL
+658 RRQNMDRCQVVLK
-670 NEGDKVRCRISSFN
+670 EGDSIRCRVISFN
-684 KGKIGLD
+684 KGKIALD

>member
-8 SANKS
+8 SSNKT
-13 EEFALKQVAKQAN
+13 EEFALKQVAKQAT
-26 SSVLYRLGK
+26 SSLMYRLGK
-35 TLILA
+35 TIILA
-40 SVCVEQEPVSE
+40 SVCVEREPVSE

-74 VKREGRPG
+74 VKREGRAQ

-91 IDRTLRPLFPKSYR
+91 IDRTLRPLFPKDYR

-116 HDTENDLQVSALNA
+116 HDIENDLQVSALNA
-130 ASSALYLANIAPIS
+130 ASATLFLSHIAPIK
-144 SVTACRIARISENEE
+144 SVSACRIARIDNE
-159 EKFVINPSMSVLEKS
+159 FIINPSISLLNQS
-174 SLDLFVSGTKESLAM
+174 SLDLFVSGTKESLNM

-195 GQELNALEEP
+195 GQQLNALEEP
-205 LMLEALELAQTS
+205 LMLKALELAQKS

-227 TFTPLQNAPFFK
+227 IFTPHQNELLFK
-239 ESVLACV
+239 ESQGIIF
-246 NERLLELLKSQYFDE
+246 NERLLDLLKNQYFDE
-261 IVLGIQSSALSERE
+261 IIKGIESSALSERE
-275 SAFKNIA
+275 NVFNEIA
-282 KQVSEAH
+282 KKISEAH
-289 SEFSYEEIGLAL
+289 SEFSLEEIELSL
-301 EKLKKAEIRRM
+301 EKVKKTEIRRM
-312 ILKDRVRADKR
+312 IIKDKIRPDKR
-323 ALDEVRPISIESNLL
+323 ALEEVRPILIESDLL

-355 VVGILGTD
+355 VVGVLGTD
-363 SDAQSHENLE
+363 NDAQTHESLE
-373 HKAPYKERFMFHYNF
+373 HKAPIKERFMFHYNF
-388 PPFSVGEAS
+388 PPFCVGEAS
-397 PIGATSRRE
+397 SIGATSRRE

-462 LVAGVAMGVVQEGDE
+462 LVAGVAMGMVSEGQDH
-477 YAILSDISGLEDAQ
+477 AILSDISGLEDAE

-499 GSLKGITA
+499 GNLEGITA
-507 MQMDTKLNGVKLEI
+507 MQMDTKMSGIQLEV
-521 LNAALL
+521 LYQALL
-527 QAKKAREHILNIMQ
+527 QAKKAREHILKIMH
-541 EAQKQIVINFA
+541 EAKEKIVINFSH
-552 NLPATEIFS
+552 LPATEIFN

-575 RTIKDIVERFE
+575 RVIREIVEKFK

-600 MGNKERI
+600 MGNKERV
-607 LEAKEFILALLRK
+607 LKTKEFILNYLHSLD
-620 SCQELEQYQLD
+620 QELEQYAID
-631 EILEAQVK
+631 EVLEAQVK
-639 KIVDFGAF
+639 RIVDFGAF

-658 RKQVMEKCGVTL
+658 RKQNMDRCQVVLK
-670 NEGDKVRCRISSFN
+670 EGDSIRCRVISFN
-684 KGKIGLD
+684 KGKIALD

>member
-1 MDFITIN
+1 MDFITIT
-8 SANKS
+8 SSNKT
-13 EEFALKQVAKQAN
+13 EEFALKQVAKQAT
-26 SSVLYRLGK
+26 SSLMYRLGK
-35 TLILA
+35 TIILA
-40 SVCVEQEPVSE
+40 SVCIEREPVSE

-74 VKREGRPG
+74 VKREGRAQ

-91 IDRTLRPLFPKSYR
+91 IDRTLRPLFPKDYR

-116 HDTENDLQVSALNA
+116 HDIENDLQVSALNA
-130 ASSALYLANIAPIS
+130 ASAALFLSHIAPIK
-144 SVTACRIARISENEE
+144 SVSACRIARIDNE
-159 EKFVINPSMSVLEKS
+159 FIINPNASLLNQS
-174 SLDLFVSGTKESLAM
+174 SLDLFVSGTKESLNM

-195 GQELNALEEP
+195 GQQLNALEEP
-205 LMLEALELAQTS
+205 LMLKALELAQKS

-227 TFTPLQNAPFFK
+227 IFTPHQNELLFK
-239 ESVLACV
+239 ESQGIIF
-246 NERLLELLKSQYFDE
+246 NERLLDLLKNQYFDE
-261 IVLGIQSSALSERE
+261 IIKGIESSALSERE
-275 SAFKNIA
+275 NVFNEIA
-282 KQVSEAH
+282 RKISEAH
-289 SEFSYEEIGLAL
+289 SEFSLEEIELSL
-301 EKLKKAEIRRM
+301 EKVKKTEIRRM
-312 ILKDRVRADKR
+312 IIKDKIRPDKR
-323 ALDEVRPISIESNLL
+323 ALEEVRPILIESDLL

-355 VVGILGTD
+355 VVGVLGTD
-363 SDAQSHENLE
+363 NDAQTHESLE
-373 HKAPYKERFMFHYNF
+373 HKAPIKERFMFHYNF
-388 PPFSVGEAS
+388 PPFCVGEAS
-397 PIGATSRRE
+397 SIGATSRRE

-462 LVAGVAMGVVQEGDE
+462 LVAGVAMGMVSEGQDH
-477 YAILSDISGLEDAQ
+477 AILSDISGLEDAE

-499 GSLKGITA
+499 GNLEGITA
-507 MQMDTKLNGVKLEI
+507 MQMDTKMSGIQLEV
-521 LNAALL
+521 LYQALL
-527 QAKKAREHILNIMQ
+527 QAKKAREHILKIMH
-541 EAQKQIVINFA
+541 EAKEKIVINFSH
-552 NLPATEIFS
+552 LPATEIFN
-561 VAPDKIVEIIGQGG
+561 VTPDKIVEIIGQGG
-575 RTIKDIVERFE
+575 RVIREIVEKFE

-600 MGNKERI
+600 MGNKERV
-607 LEAKEFILALLRK
+607 LKTKEFILNYLHSLD
-620 SCQELEQYQLD
+620 QELEQYAID
-631 EILEAQVK
+631 EVLEAQVK
-639 KIVDFGAF
+639 RIVDFGAF

-658 RKQVMEKCGVTL
+658 RKQNMDRCQVVLK
-670 NEGDKVRCRISSFN
+670 EGDSIKCRVISFN
-684 KGKIGLD
+684 KGKIALD

>member
-8 SANKS
+8 SSNKT
-13 EEFALKQVAKQAN
+13 EEFALKQVAKQAT
-26 SSVLYRLGK
+26 SSLMYRLGK
-35 TLILA
+35 TIILA
-40 SVCVEQEPVSE
+40 SVCVEREPVSE

-74 VKREGRPG
+74 VKREGRAQ
-82 DFEILTSRL
+82 DFEILTSRI
-91 IDRTLRPLFPKSYR
+91 IDRTLRPLFPKDYR

-116 HDTENDLQVSALNA
+116 HDIENDLQVSALNA
-130 ASSALYLANIAPIS
+130 ASAALFLSHIAPIK
-144 SVTACRIARISENEE
+144 SVSACRIARIDNE
-159 EKFVINPSMSVLEKS
+159 FIINPSASLLNQS
-174 SLDLFVSGTKESLAM
+174 SLDLFVSGTKESLNM

-195 GQELNALEEP
+195 GQQLNALEEP
-205 LMLEALELAQTS
+205 LMLKALELAQKS
-217 LKETC
+217 LEETC

-227 TFTPLQNAPFFK
+227 IFTPHQNELLFK
-239 ESVLACV
+239 ESQGIIF
-246 NERLLELLKSQYFDE
+246 NERLLDLLKNQYFDE
-261 IVLGIQSSALSERE
+261 IIKGIESSALSERE
-275 SAFKNIA
+275 NVFNEIA
-282 KQVSEAH
+282 RKISEAH
-289 SEFSYEEIGLAL
+289 SEFSLKEIELSL
-301 EKLKKAEIRRM
+301 EKVKKTEIRRM
-312 ILKDRVRADKR
+312 IIKDKIRPDKR
-323 ALDEVRPISIESNLL
+323 ALEEVRPILIESGLL

-355 VVGILGTD
+355 VVGVLGTD
-363 SDAQSHENLE
+363 NDAQTHESLE
-373 HKAPYKERFMFHYNF
+373 HKAPIKERFMFHYNF
-388 PPFSVGEAS
+388 PPFCVGEAS
-397 PIGATSRRE
+397 SIGATSRRE

-462 LVAGVAMGVVQEGDE
+462 LVAGVAMGMVSEGQNH
-477 YAILSDISGLEDAQ
+477 AILSDISGLEDAE

-499 GSLKGITA
+499 GNLEGITA
-507 MQMDTKLNGVKLEI
+507 MQMDTKMSGIQLEV
-521 LNAALL
+521 LYQALL
-527 QAKKAREHILNIMQ
+527 QAKKAREHILKIMH
-541 EAQKQIVINFA
+541 EAKEKIVINFSH
-552 NLPATEIFS
+552 LPATEIFN

-575 RTIKDIVERFE
+575 RVIREIVEKFE

-600 MGNKERI
+600 MGNKERV
-607 LEAKEFILALLRK
+607 LKTKEFILNYLHSLD
-620 SCQELEQYQLD
+620 QELEQYAID
-631 EILEAQVK
+631 EVLEAQVK
-639 KIVDFGAF
+639 RIVDFGAF

-658 RKQVMEKCGVTL
+658 RKQNMDRCQVVLK
-670 NEGDKVRCRISSFN
+670 EGDSIKCRVISFN
-684 KGKIGLD
+684 KGKIALD

>member
-8 SANKS
+8 SSNKT
-13 EEFALKQVAKQAN
+13 EEFALKQVAKQAT
-26 SSVLYRLGK
+26 SSLMYRLGK
-35 TLILA
+35 TIILA
-40 SVCVEQEPVSE
+40 SVCVEREPVSE

-74 VKREGRPG
+74 VKREGRAQ

-91 IDRTLRPLFPKSYR
+91 IDRTLRPLFPKNYR

-116 HDTENDLQVSALNA
+116 HDIENDLQVSALNA
-130 ASSALYLANIAPIS
+130 ASAALFLSHIAPIK
-144 SVTACRIARISENEE
+144 SVSACRIARIDNE
-159 EKFVINPSMSVLEKS
+159 FIINPSASLLNQS
-174 SLDLFVSGTKESLAM
+174 SLDLFVSGTKESLNM

-195 GQELNALEEP
+195 GQQLNALEEP
-205 LMLEALELAQTS
+205 LMLKALELAQKS

-227 TFTPLQNAPFFK
+227 IFTPHQNELLFK
-239 ESVLACV
+239 ESQGIIF
-246 NERLLELLKSQYFDE
+246 NERLLDLLKNQYFDE
-261 IVLGIQSSALSERE
+261 IIKGIESSALSERE
-275 SAFKNIA
+275 NVFNEIA
-282 KQVSEAH
+282 RKISEAH
-289 SEFSYEEIGLAL
+289 SEFSLEEIELSL
-301 EKLKKAEIRRM
+301 EKVKKTEIRRM
-312 ILKDRVRADKR
+312 IIKDKIRPDKR
-323 ALDEVRPISIESNLL
+323 ALEEVRPILIESDLL

-355 VVGILGTD
+355 VVGVLGTD
-363 SDAQSHENLE
+363 NDAQTHESLE
-373 HKAPYKERFMFHYNF
+373 HKAPIKERFMFHYNF
-388 PPFSVGEAS
+388 PPFCVGEAS
-397 PIGATSRRE
+397 SIGATSRRE

-462 LVAGVAMGVVQEGDE
+462 LVAGVAMGMVSEGQDH
-477 YAILSDISGLEDAQ
+477 AILSDISGLEDAE

-499 GSLKGITA
+499 GNLEGITA
-507 MQMDTKLNGVKLEI
+507 MQMDTKMSGIQLEV
-521 LNAALL
+521 LYQALL
-527 QAKKAREHILNIMQ
+527 QAKKAREHILKIMH
-541 EAQKQIVINFA
+541 EAKEKIVINFSH
-552 NLPATEIFS
+552 LPATEIFN

-575 RTIKDIVERFE
+575 RVIREIVEKFE
-586 VKIDLNKPSGEVKI
+586 VKIDLNKLSGEVKI
-600 MGNKERI
+600 MGNKERV
-607 LEAKEFILALLRK
+607 LKTKEFILNYLHSLD
-620 SCQELEQYQLD
+620 QELEQYAID
-631 EILEAQVK
+631 EVLEAQVK
-639 KIVDFGAF
+639 RIVDFGAF

-658 RKQVMEKCGVTL
+658 RKQNMDRCQVVLK
-670 NEGDKVRCRISSFN
+670 EGDSIRCRVISFN
-684 KGKIGLD
+684 KGKIALD

>member
-8 SANKS
+8 SSNKT
-13 EEFALKQVAKQAN
+13 EEFALKQVAKQAT
-26 SSVLYRLGK
+26 SSLMYRLGK
-35 TLILA
+35 TIILA
-40 SVCVEQEPVSE
+40 SVCIEREPVSE

-74 VKREGRPG
+74 VKREGRAQ

-91 IDRTLRPLFPKSYR
+91 IDRTLRPLFPKNYR

-116 HDTENDLQVSALNA
+116 HDIENDLQVSALNA
-130 ASSALYLANIAPIS
+130 ASAALFLSHIALIK
-144 SVTACRIARISENEE
+144 SVSACRIARIDNE
-159 EKFVINPSMSVLEKS
+159 FIINPSISLLNQS
-174 SLDLFVSGTKESLAM
+174 SLDLFVSGTKESLNM

-195 GQELNALEEP
+195 GQQLNALEEP
-205 LMLEALELAQTS
+205 LMLKALELAQKS

-227 TFTPLQNAPFFK
+227 IFTPHQNELLFK
-239 ESVLACV
+239 ESQGIIF
-246 NERLLELLKSQYFDE
+246 NERLLDLLKNQYFDE
-261 IVLGIQSSALSERE
+261 IIKGIESSALSERE
-275 SAFKNIA
+275 NVFNEIA
-282 KQVSEAH
+282 RKISEAH
-289 SEFSYEEIGLAL
+289 SEFSLEEIELSL
-301 EKLKKAEIRRM
+301 EKVKKTEIRRM
-312 ILKDRVRADKR
+312 IIKDKIRPDKR
-323 ALDEVRPISIESNLL
+323 ALEEVRPILIESDLL

-355 VVGILGTD
+355 VVGVLGTD
-363 SDAQSHENLE
+363 NDAQTHESLE
-373 HKAPYKERFMFHYNF
+373 HKAPIKERFMFHYNF
-388 PPFSVGEAS
+388 PPFCVGEAS
-397 PIGATSRRE
+397 SIGATSRRE

-462 LVAGVAMGVVQEGDE
+462 LVAGVAMGMVSEGQNH
-477 YAILSDISGLEDAQ
+477 AILSDISGLEDAE

-499 GSLKGITA
+499 GNLEGITA
-507 MQMDTKLNGVKLEI
+507 MQMDTKMSGIQLEV
-521 LNAALL
+521 LYQALL
-527 QAKKAREHILNIMQ
+527 QAKKAREHILKIMH
-541 EAQKQIVINFA
+541 EAKEKIVINFSH
-552 NLPATEIFS
+552 LPATEIFN

-575 RTIKDIVERFE
+575 RVIREIVEKFE

-600 MGNKERI
+600 MGNKERV
-607 LEAKEFILALLRK
+607 LKTKEFILNYLHSLD
-620 SCQELEQYQLD
+620 QELEQYAID
-631 EILEAQVK
+631 EVLEAQVK
-639 KIVDFGAF
+639 RIVDFGAF

-658 RKQVMEKCGVTL
+658 RRQNMDRCQVVLK
-670 NEGDKVRCRISSFN
+670 EGDSIRCRVISFN
-684 KGKIGLD
+684 KGKIALD

>member
-8 SANKS
+8 SSNKT
-13 EEFALKQVAKQAN
+13 EEFALKQVAKQAT
-26 SSVLYRLGK
+26 SSLMYRLGK

-40 SVCVEQEPVSE
+40 SVCIEREPVSE

-74 VKREGRPG
+74 VKREGRAQ

-91 IDRTLRPLFPKSYR
+91 IDRTLRPLFPKDYR

-116 HDTENDLQVSALNA
+116 HDIENDLQVSALNA
-130 ASSALYLANIAPIS
+130 ASAALFLAHIAPIK
-144 SVTACRIARISENEE
+144 SVSACRIARVDNE
-159 EKFVINPSMSVLEKS
+159 FIINPNTSLLNQS
-174 SLDLFVSGTKESLAM
+174 SLDLFVSGTKESLNM

-195 GQELNALEEP
+195 GQQLNALEEP
-205 LMLEALELAQTS
+205 LMLKALELAQKS
-217 LKETC
+217 LEETC

-227 TFTPLQNAPFFK
+227 VFTPYQNKLLFK
-239 ESVLACV
+239 EGEGIAL
-246 NERLLELLKSQYFDE
+246 NERLLDLLTNQYFDE
-261 IVLGIQSSALSERE
+261 IIKGIESSALSERE
-275 SAFKNIA
+275 NVFHEIA
-282 KQVSEAH
+282 KKISEAH
-289 SEFSYEEIGLAL
+289 SEFSLEEIEWSL
-301 EKLKKAEIRRM
+301 EKVKKTEIRRM
-312 ILKDRVRADKR
+312 IIQDKIRPDKR
-323 ALDEVRPISIESNLL
+323 ALEEVRPILIESDLL

-355 VVGILGTD
+355 VVGVLGTD
-363 SDAQSHENLE
+363 NDAQTHESLE
-373 HKAPYKERFMFHYNF
+373 HKTPIKERFMFHYNF
-388 PPFSVGEAS
+388 PPFCVGEAS
-397 PIGATSRRE
+397 SIGATSRRE

-462 LVAGVAMGVVQEGDE
+462 LVAGVAMGMVSEGQDH
-477 YAILSDISGLEDAQ
+477 AILSDISGLEDAE

-499 GSLKGITA
+499 GNVEGITA
-507 MQMDTKLNGVKLEI
+507 MQMDTKMSGIKLEI
-521 LNAALL
+521 LYQALL
-527 QAKKAREHILNIMQ
+527 QAKKAREHILKIMH
-541 EAQKQIVINFA
+541 EAKEKIVINFSH
-552 NLPATEIFS
+552 LPTTEIFN

-575 RTIKDIVERFE
+575 RVIREIVEKFE

-600 MGNKERI
+600 MGNKERV
-607 LEAKEFILALLRK
+607 LKTKEFILNYLHSLD
-620 SCQELEQYQLD
+620 QELEQYAID
-631 EILEAQVK
+631 EVLEAQVK
-639 KIVDFGAF
+639 RIVDFGAF

-658 RKQVMEKCGVTL
+658 RKQNMDRCQVVLK
-670 NEGDKVRCRISSFN
+670 EGDSIKCRVISFN
-684 KGKIGLD
+684 KGKIALD

>member
-1 MDFITIN
+1 MDFITIT
-8 SANKS
+8 SSNKT
-13 EEFALKQVAKQAN
+13 EEFALKQVAKQAT
-26 SSVLYRLGK
+26 SSLMYRLGK
-35 TLILA
+35 TIILA
-40 SVCVEQEPVSE
+40 SVCTEREPVSE

-74 VKREGRPG
+74 VKREGRSQ

-91 IDRTLRPLFPKSYR
+91 IDRTLRPLFPKDYR

-116 HDTENDLQVSALNA
+116 HDIENDLQVSALNA
-130 ASSALYLANIAPIS
+130 ASAALFLSHIAPIK
-144 SVTACRIARISENEE
+144 SVSACRIARIDNE
-159 EKFVINPSMSVLEKS
+159 FIINPSTSLLNQS
-174 SLDLFVSGTKESLAM
+174 SLDLFVSGTKESLNM

-195 GQELNALEEP
+195 GQKLNALEEP
-205 LMLEALELAQTS
+205 LMLKALELAQKS

-227 TFTPLQNAPFFK
+227 IFTPHQNELLFK
-239 ESVLACV
+239 ESQGIIF
-246 NERLLELLKSQYFDE
+246 NERLLDLLKNQYFDE
-261 IVLGIQSSALSERE
+261 IIKGIESSALSERE
-275 SAFKNIA
+275 NVFNEIA
-282 KQVSEAH
+282 KKISEAH
-289 SEFSYEEIGLAL
+289 SEFSLKEIEWSL
-301 EKLKKAEIRRM
+301 EKVKKTEIRRM
-312 ILKDRVRADKR
+312 IIKDKIRPDKR
-323 ALDEVRPISIESNLL
+323 ALEEVRPILIESDLL

-355 VVGILGTD
+355 VVGVLGTD
-363 SDAQSHENLE
+363 NDAQTHESLE
-373 HKAPYKERFMFHYNF
+373 HKVPIKERFMFHYNF
-388 PPFSVGEAS
+388 PPFCVGEAS
-397 PIGATSRRE
+397 SIGATSRRE

-462 LVAGVAMGVVQEGDE
+462 LVAGVAMGMVSEGQNH
-477 YAILSDISGLEDAQ
+477 AILSDISGLEDAE

-499 GSLKGITA
+499 GNLEGITA
-507 MQMDTKLNGVKLEI
+507 MQMDTKMSGIKLEI
-521 LNAALL
+521 LYQALL
-527 QAKKAREHILNIMQ
+527 QAKKAREHILKIMH
-541 EAQKQIVINFA
+541 EAKEKIVINFSH
-552 NLPATEIFS
+552 LPATEIFN

-575 RTIKDIVERFE
+575 RVIREIVEKFE

-600 MGNKERI
+600 MGNKERV
-607 LEAKEFILALLRK
+607 LKTKEFILNYLHSLD
-620 SCQELEQYQLD
+620 QELEQYAID
-631 EILEAQVK
+631 EVLEAQVK
-639 KIVDFGAF
+639 RIVDFGAF

-658 RKQVMEKCGVTL
+658 RKQNMDRCQVVLK
-670 NEGDKVRCRISSFN
+670 EGDSIRCRVISFN
-684 KGKIGLD
+684 KGKIALD

>member
-1 MDFITIN
+1 MDFITIT
-8 SANKS
+8 SSNKT
-13 EEFALKQVAKQAN
+13 EEFALKQVAKQAT
-26 SSVLYRLGK
+26 SSLMYRLGK
-35 TLILA
+35 TIILA
-40 SVCVEQEPVSE
+40 SVCVEREPVSE

-74 VKREGRPG
+74 VKREGRAQ

-91 IDRTLRPLFPKSYR
+91 IDRTLRPLFPKDYR

-116 HDTENDLQVSALNA
+116 HDIENDLQVSALNA
-130 ASSALYLANIAPIS
+130 ASAALFLSHIAPIK
-144 SVTACRIARISENEE
+144 SVSACRIARIDNE
-159 EKFVINPSMSVLEKS
+159 FIINPSISLLNQS
-174 SLDLFVSGTKESLAM
+174 SLDLFVSGTKESLNM

-195 GQELNALEEP
+195 GQQLNALEEP
-205 LMLEALELAQTS
+205 LMLKALELAQRS

-227 TFTPLQNAPFFK
+227 IFTPHQNELLFK
-239 ESVLACV
+239 ESQGIIF
-246 NERLLELLKSQYFDE
+246 NERLLDLLKNQYFDE
-261 IVLGIQSSALSERE
+261 IIKGIESSALSERE
-275 SAFKNIA
+275 NVFNEIA
-282 KQVSEAH
+282 RKISEAH
-289 SEFSYEEIGLAL
+289 SEFSLEEIEWSL
-301 EKLKKAEIRRM
+301 EKVKKTEIRRM
-312 ILKDRVRADKR
+312 IIKDKIRPDKR
-323 ALDEVRPISIESNLL
+323 ALEEVRPILIESGLL

-355 VVGILGTD
+355 VVGVLGTD
-363 SDAQSHENLE
+363 NDAQTHESLE
-373 HKAPYKERFMFHYNF
+373 HKTPIKERFMFHYNF
-388 PPFSVGEAS
+388 PPFCVGEAS
-397 PIGATSRRE
+397 SIGATSRRE

-462 LVAGVAMGVVQEGDE
+462 LVAGVAMGMVSEGQDH
-477 YAILSDISGLEDAQ
+477 AILSDISGLEDAE

-499 GSLKGITA
+499 GNLEGITA
-507 MQMDTKLNGVKLEI
+507 MQMDTKMSGIQLEV
-521 LNAALL
+521 LYQALL
-527 QAKKAREHILNIMQ
+527 QAKKVREHILKIMH
-541 EAQKQIVINFA
+541 EAKEKIVINFSH
-552 NLPATEIFS
+552 LPATEIFN

-575 RTIKDIVERFE
+575 RVIREIVEKFE

-600 MGNKERI
+600 MGNKERV
-607 LEAKEFILALLRK
+607 LKTKEFILNYLHSLD
-620 SCQELEQYQLD
+620 QELEQYAID
-631 EILEAQVK
+631 EVLEAQVK
-639 KIVDFGAF
+639 RIVDFGAF

-658 RKQVMEKCGVTL
+658 RKQNMDRCQVVLK
-670 NEGDKVRCRISSFN
+670 EGDSIKCRVISFN
-684 KGKIGLD
+684 KGKIALD

>member
-1 MDFITIN
+1 MDFITIT
-8 SANKS
+8 SSNKT
-13 EEFALKQVAKQAN
+13 EEFALKQVAKQAT
-26 SSVLYRLGK
+26 SSLMYRLGK
-35 TLILA
+35 TIILA
-40 SVCVEQEPVSE
+40 SVCVEREPVSE

-74 VKREGRPG
+74 VKREGRAQ

-91 IDRTLRPLFPKSYR
+91 IDRTLRPLFPKDYR

-116 HDTENDLQVSALNA
+116 HDIENDLQVSALNA
-130 ASSALYLANIAPIS
+130 ASAALFLSHIAPIK
-144 SVTACRIARISENEE
+144 SVSACRIARIDNE
-159 EKFVINPSMSVLEKS
+159 FIINPSTSLLNQS
-174 SLDLFVSGTKESLAM
+174 SLDLFVSGTKESLNM

-195 GQELNALEEP
+195 GQQLNALEEP
-205 LMLEALELAQTS
+205 LMLKALELAQKS

-227 TFTPLQNAPFFK
+227 IFTPHQNELLFK
-239 ESVLACV
+239 ESQGIIF
-246 NERLLELLKSQYFDE
+246 NERLLDLLKNQYFDE
-261 IVLGIQSSALSERE
+261 IIKGIESSALSERE
-275 SAFKNIA
+275 NVFNEIA
-282 KQVSEAH
+282 RKISEAH
-289 SEFSYEEIGLAL
+289 SEFSLEEIEWSL
-301 EKLKKAEIRRM
+301 EKVKKTEIRRM
-312 ILKDRVRADKR
+312 IIKDKIRPDKR
-323 ALDEVRPISIESNLL
+323 ALEEVRPILIESDLL

-355 VVGILGTD
+355 VVGVLGTD
-363 SDAQSHENLE
+363 NDAQTHESLE
-373 HKAPYKERFMFHYNF
+373 HKAPIKERFIFHYNF
-388 PPFSVGEAS
+388 PPFCVGEAS
-397 PIGATSRRE
+397 SIGATSRRE

-462 LVAGVAMGVVQEGDE
+462 LVAGVAMGMVSEGQDH
-477 YAILSDISGLEDAQ
+477 AILSDISGLEDAE

-499 GSLKGITA
+499 GNLEGITA
-507 MQMDTKLNGVKLEI
+507 MQMDTKMSGIQLEV
-521 LNAALL
+521 LYQALL
-527 QAKKAREHILNIMQ
+527 QAKKAREHILKIMH
-541 EAQKQIVINFA
+541 EAKEKIVINFSH
-552 NLPATEIFS
+552 LPATEIFN

-575 RTIKDIVERFE
+575 RVIREIVEKFE

-600 MGNKERI
+600 MGNKERV
-607 LEAKEFILALLRK
+607 LKTKEFILNYLHSLD
-620 SCQELEQYQLD
+620 QELEQYAID
-631 EILEAQVK
+631 EVLEAQVK
-639 KIVDFGAF
+639 RIVDFGAF

-658 RKQVMEKCGVTL
+658 RKQNMDRCQVVLK
-670 NEGDKVRCRISSFN
+670 EGDSIRCRVISFN
-684 KGKIGLD
+684 KGKIALD

>member
-8 SANKS
+8 SSNKT
-13 EEFALKQVAKQAN
+13 EEFALKQVAKQAT
-26 SSVLYRLGK
+26 SSLMYRLGK
-35 TLILA
+35 TIILA
-40 SVCVEQEPVSE
+40 SVCIEREPVSE

-74 VKREGRPG
+74 VKREGRAQ

-91 IDRTLRPLFPKSYR
+91 IDRTLRPLFPKDYR

-116 HDTENDLQVSALNA
+116 HDIENDLQVSALNA
-130 ASSALYLANIAPIS
+130 ASAALFLAHIAPIK
-144 SVTACRIARISENEE
+144 SVSACRIARVDNGFI
-159 EKFVINPSMSVLEKS
+159 INPNTSLLNQS
-174 SLDLFVSGTKESLAM
+174 SLDLFVSGTKESLNM

-195 GQELNALEEP
+195 GQQLNALEEP
-205 LMLEALELAQTS
+205 LMLKALELAQKS

-227 TFTPLQNAPFFK
+227 VFTPHQNELLFK
-239 ESVLACV
+239 ESQGIIF
-246 NERLLELLKSQYFDE
+246 NERLLDLLTNQYFDE
-261 IVLGIQSSALSERE
+261 IIKGIESSALSERE
-275 SAFKNIA
+275 NVFNEIA
-282 KQVSEAH
+282 KKISEAH
-289 SEFSYEEIGLAL
+289 SEFSLEEIELSL
-301 EKLKKAEIRRM
+301 EKVKKTEIRRM
-312 ILKDRVRADKR
+312 IIQDKIRPDKR
-323 ALDEVRPISIESNLL
+323 ALEEVRPILIESDLL

-355 VVGILGTD
+355 VVGVLGTD
-363 SDAQSHENLE
+363 NDAQTHESLE
-373 HKAPYKERFMFHYNF
+373 HKTPIKERFMFHYNF
-388 PPFSVGEAS
+388 PPFCVGEAS
-397 PIGATSRRE
+397 SIGATSRRE

-462 LVAGVAMGVVQEGDE
+462 LVAGVAMGMVSEGQDH
-477 YAILSDISGLEDAQ
+477 AILSDISGLEDAE

-499 GSLKGITA
+499 GNVEGITA
-507 MQMDTKLNGVKLEI
+507 MQMDTKMSGIRLEV
-521 LNAALL
+521 LYQALL
-527 QAKKAREHILNIMQ
+527 QAKEAREHILKIMH
-541 EAQKQIVINFA
+541 EAKEKIVINFSH
-552 NLPATEIFS
+552 LPTTEIFN
-561 VAPDKIVEIIGQGG
+561 VTPDKIVEIIGQGG
-575 RTIKDIVERFE
+575 RVIKEIVERFE

-600 MGNKERI
+600 MGNKECV
-607 LEAKEFILALLRK
+607 LKTKEFILNYLHSLD
-620 SCQELEQYQLD
+620 QELEQYAID
-631 EILEAQVK
+631 EVLEAQVK
-639 KIVDFGAF
+639 RIVDFGAF

-658 RKQVMEKCGVTL
+658 RKQNMDRCQVVLK
-670 NEGDKVRCRISSFN
+670 EGDSIRCRVISFN
-684 KGKIGLD
+684 KGKIALD

>member
-1 MDFITIN
+1 MDFITIT
-8 SANKS
+8 SSNKT
-13 EEFALKQVAKQAN
+13 EEFALKQVAKQAT
-26 SSVLYRLGK
+26 SSLMYRLGK
-35 TLILA
+35 TIILA
-40 SVCVEQEPVSE
+40 SVCTEREPVSE

-74 VKREGRPG
+74 VKREGRAQ

-91 IDRTLRPLFPKSYR
+91 IDRTLRPLFPKDYR

-116 HDTENDLQVSALNA
+116 HDIENDLQVSALNA
-130 ASSALYLANIAPIS
+130 ASAALFLSHIAPIK
-144 SVTACRIARISENEE
+144 SVSACRIARIDNE
-159 EKFVINPSMSVLEKS
+159 FVINPNASLLNQS
-174 SLDLFVSGTKESLAM
+174 SLDLFVSGTKESLNM

-195 GQELNALEEP
+195 GQQLNALEEP
-205 LMLEALELAQTS
+205 LMLKALELAQKS

-227 TFTPLQNAPFFK
+227 IFTPHQNELLFK
-239 ESVLACV
+239 ESQGIVF
-246 NERLLELLKSQYFDE
+246 NERLLDLLKNQYFGE
-261 IVLGIQSSALSERE
+261 IIKGIESSALSERE
-275 SAFKNIA
+275 NVFNEIA
-282 KQVSEAH
+282 RKISEAH
-289 SEFSYEEIGLAL
+289 SEFSLEEIELSL
-301 EKLKKAEIRRM
+301 EKVKKTEIRRM
-312 ILKDRVRADKR
+312 IIKDKIRPDKR
-323 ALDEVRPISIESNLL
+323 ALEEVRPILIESDLL

-355 VVGILGTD
+355 VVGVLGTD
-363 SDAQSHENLE
+363 NDAQTHESLE
-373 HKAPYKERFMFHYNF
+373 HKAPIKERFMFHYNF
-388 PPFSVGEAS
+388 PPFCVGEAS
-397 PIGATSRRE
+397 SIGATSRRE

-462 LVAGVAMGVVQEGDE
+462 LVAGVAMGMVSEGQDH
-477 YAILSDISGLEDAQ
+477 AILSDISGLEDAE

-499 GSLKGITA
+499 GNLEGITA
-507 MQMDTKLNGVKLEI
+507 MQMDTKMSGIQLEV
-521 LNAALL
+521 LYQALL
-527 QAKKAREHILNIMQ
+527 QAKKAREHILKIMH
-541 EAQKQIVINFA
+541 EAKEKIVINFSH
-552 NLPATEIFS
+552 LPATEIFN

-575 RTIKDIVERFE
+575 RVIREIVEKFE

-600 MGNKERI
+600 MGNKERV
-607 LEAKEFILALLRK
+607 LKTKEFILNYLHSLD
-620 SCQELEQYQLD
+620 QELEQYAID
-631 EILEAQVK
+631 EVLEAQVK
-639 KIVDFGAF
+639 RIVDFGAF

-658 RKQVMEKCGVTL
+658 RRQNMDRCQVVLK
-670 NEGDKVRCRISSFN
+670 EGDSIRCRVISFN
-684 KGKIGLD
+684 KGKIALD

>member
-8 SANKS
+8 SGNKT
-13 EEFALKQVAKQAN
+13 EEFALKQVAKQAT
-26 SSVLYRLGK
+26 SSLMYRLGK
-35 TLILA
+35 TIILA
-40 SVCVEQEPVSE
+40 SVCVEREPVSE

-74 VKREGRPG
+74 VKREGRAQ

-91 IDRTLRPLFPKSYR
+91 IDRTLRPLFPKDYR

-116 HDTENDLQVSALNA
+116 HDIENDLQVSALNA
-130 ASSALYLANIAPIS
+130 ASAALFLVRIAPIK
-144 SVTACRIARISENEE
+144 SVSACRIARIDNE
-159 EKFVINPSMSVLEKS
+159 FIINPNTSLLNQS
-174 SLDLFVSGTKESLAM
+174 SLDLFVSGTKESLNM

-195 GQELNALEEP
+195 GQKLNALEEP
-205 LMLEALELAQTS
+205 LMLKALELAQKS

-227 TFTPLQNAPFFK
+227 TFTPHQNEPLFK
-239 ESVLACV
+239 ESQGIVF
-246 NERLLELLKSQYFDE
+246 NERLLDLLKNQYFDE
-261 IVLGIQSSALSERE
+261 IIKGIESSALSERE
-275 SAFKNIA
+275 NVFNEIA
-282 KQVSEAH
+282 RKISEAH
-289 SEFSYEEIGLAL
+289 SEFSLEEIELSL
-301 EKLKKAEIRRM
+301 EKVKKTEIRRM
-312 ILKDRVRADKR
+312 IIKDKIRPDKR
-323 ALDEVRPISIESNLL
+323 ALEEVRPIVIESDLL

-355 VVGILGTD
+355 VVGVLGTD
-363 SDAQSHENLE
+363 NDAQTHESLE
-373 HKAPYKERFMFHYNF
+373 HKAPIKERFMFHYNF
-388 PPFSVGEAS
+388 PPFCVGEAS
-397 PIGATSRRE
+397 SIGATSRRE

-462 LVAGVAMGVVQEGDE
+462 LVAGVAMGMVSEGQDH
-477 YAILSDISGLEDAQ
+477 AILSDISGLEDAE

-499 GSLKGITA
+499 GNSEGITA
-507 MQMDTKLNGVKLEI
+507 MQMDTKMSGIQLEV
-521 LNAALL
+521 LYQALL
-527 QAKKAREHILNIMQ
+527 QAKRAREHILKIMH
-541 EAQKQIVINFA
+541 EAKEKIVINFSH
-552 NLPATEIFS
+552 LPATEIFN

-575 RTIKDIVERFE
+575 RVIREIVEKFE

-600 MGNKERI
+600 MGNKERV
-607 LEAKEFILALLRK
+607 LKTKEFILNYLHSLD
-620 SCQELEQYQLD
+620 QELEQYAID
-631 EILEAQVK
+631 EVLEAQVK
-639 KIVDFGAF
+639 RIVDFGAF

-658 RKQVMEKCGVTL
+658 RKQNMDRCQVVLK
-670 NEGDKVRCRISSFN
+670 EGDSIKCRVISFN
-684 KGKIGLD
+684 RGKIALD

>member
-1 MDFITIN
+1 MDFIAIT
-8 SANKS
+8 SSNKT
-13 EEFALKQVAKQAN
+13 EEFALKQVAKQAT
-26 SSVLYRLGK
+26 SSLMYRLGK
-35 TLILA
+35 TIILA
-40 SVCVEQEPVSE
+40 SVCVEREPVSE

-74 VKREGRPG
+74 VKREGRAQ

-91 IDRTLRPLFPKSYR
+91 IDRTLRPLFPKDYR

-116 HDTENDLQVSALNA
+116 HDIENDLQVSALNA
-130 ASSALYLANIAPIS
+130 ASAALFLSHIAPIK
-144 SVTACRIARISENEE
+144 SVSACRIARIDNE
-159 EKFVINPSMSVLEKS
+159 FIINPNTSLLNQS
-174 SLDLFVSGTKESLAM
+174 SLDLFVSGTKESLNM

-195 GQELNALEEP
+195 GQQLNALEEP
-205 LMLEALELAQTS
+205 LMLKALELAQKS

-227 TFTPLQNAPFFK
+227 IFTPHQNELLFK
-239 ESVLACV
+239 ESQGIIF
-246 NERLLELLKSQYFDE
+246 NERLLDLLKNQYFDE
-261 IVLGIQSSALSERE
+261 IIKGIESSALSERE
-275 SAFKNIA
+275 NVFNEIA
-282 KQVSEAH
+282 RKISEAH
-289 SEFSYEEIGLAL
+289 SEFSLEEIELSL
-301 EKLKKAEIRRM
+301 EKVKKTEIRRM
-312 ILKDRVRADKR
+312 IIKDKIRPDKR
-323 ALDEVRPISIESNLL
+323 ALEEVRPILIESGLL

-355 VVGILGTD
+355 VVGVLGTD
-363 SDAQSHENLE
+363 NDAQTHESLE
-373 HKAPYKERFMFHYNF
+373 HKAPIKERFMFHYNF
-388 PPFSVGEAS
+388 PPFCVGEAS
-397 PIGATSRRE
+397 SIGATSRRE

-462 LVAGVAMGVVQEGDE
+462 LVAGVAMGMVSEGQDH
-477 YAILSDISGLEDAQ
+477 AILSDISGLEDAE

-499 GSLKGITA
+499 GNLEGITA
-507 MQMDTKLNGVKLEI
+507 MQMDTKMSGIQLEV
-521 LNAALL
+521 LYQALL
-527 QAKKAREHILNIMQ
+527 QAKKAREHILKIMH
-541 EAQKQIVINFA
+541 EAKEKIVINFSH
-552 NLPATEIFS
+552 LPATEIFN

-575 RTIKDIVERFE
+575 RVIREIVEKFE

-600 MGNKERI
+600 MGNKERV
-607 LEAKEFILALLRK
+607 LKTKEFILNYLHSLDQK
-620 SCQELEQYQLD
+620 LEQYAID
-631 EILEAQVK
+631 EVLEAQVK
-639 KIVDFGAF
+639 RIVDFGAF

-658 RKQVMEKCGVTL
+658 RKQNMDRCQVVLK
-670 NEGDKVRCRISSFN
+670 EGDSIRCRVISFN
-684 KGKIGLD
+684 KGKIALD

>member
-8 SANKS
+8 SSNKT
-13 EEFALKQVAKQAN
+13 EEFALKQVAKQAT
-26 SSVLYRLGK
+26 SSLMYRLGK
-35 TLILA
+35 TIILA
-40 SVCVEQEPVSE
+40 SVCTEREPVSE

-74 VKREGRPG
+74 FKREGRAQ

-91 IDRTLRPLFPKSYR
+91 IDRTLRPLFPKDYR

-116 HDTENDLQVSALNA
+116 HDIENDLQVSALNA
-130 ASSALYLANIAPIS
+130 ASAALFLAHIAPLK
-144 SVTACRIARISENEE
+144 SVSACRIARIDNE
-159 EKFVINPSMSVLEKS
+159 FIINPNTSLLNQS
-174 SLDLFVSGTKESLAM
+174 SLDLFVSGTKESLNM

-195 GQELNALEEP
+195 GQKLNALEEP
-205 LMLEALELAQTS
+205 LMLKALELAQKS
-217 LKETC
+217 LEETC

-227 TFTPLQNAPFFK
+227 AFTPHQNELLFK
-239 ESVLACV
+239 ESQGIIF
-246 NERLLELLKSQYFDE
+246 NERLLDLLKNQYFDE
-261 IVLGIQSSALSERE
+261 IIKGIESSALSERE
-275 SAFKNIA
+275 NVFNEIA
-282 KQVSEAH
+282 KKISEAH
-289 SEFSYEEIGLAL
+289 SEFSLEEIELSL
-301 EKLKKAEIRRM
+301 EKVKKTEIRHM
-312 ILKDRVRADKR
+312 IIQDKIRPDKR
-323 ALDEVRPISIESNLL
+323 ALEEVRPILIESDLL

-355 VVGILGTD
+355 VVGVLGTD
-363 SDAQSHENLE
+363 NDAQTHESLE
-373 HKAPYKERFMFHYNF
+373 HKTPIKERFMFHYNF
-388 PPFSVGEAS
+388 PPFCVGEAS
-397 PIGATSRRE
+397 SIGATSRRE

-462 LVAGVAMGVVQEGDE
+462 LVAGVAMGMVSEGQDH
-477 YAILSDISGLEDAQ
+477 AILSDISGLEDAE

-499 GSLKGITA
+499 GNLEGITA
-507 MQMDTKLNGVKLEI
+507 MQMDTKMSGIKLEI
-521 LNAALL
+521 LYQALL
-527 QAKKAREHILNIMQ
+527 QAKEARKHILKIMH
-541 EAQKQIVINFA
+541 EAKEKIVINFS
-552 NLPATEIFS
+552 NLPTTEIFN

-575 RTIKDIVERFE
+575 RVIKEIVEKFE

-600 MGNKERI
+600 MGNKECVFKT
-607 LEAKEFILALLRK
+607 KEFILNYLHSLD
-620 SCQELEQYQLD
+620 QELEQYAID
-631 EILEAQVK
+631 EVLEAQVK
-639 KIVDFGAF
+639 RIVDFGAF

-658 RKQVMEKCGVTL
+658 RKQNMDRCQVALK
-670 NEGDKVRCRISSFN
+670 EGDSIRCRVISFN
-684 KGKIGLD
+684 KGKIALD

>member
-8 SANKS
+8 SSNKT
-13 EEFALKQVAKQAN
+13 EEFALKQVAKQAT
-26 SSVLYRLGK
+26 SSLMYRLGK
-35 TLILA
+35 TIILA
-40 SVCVEQEPVSE
+40 SVCVEREPVSE

-74 VKREGRPG
+74 VKREGRAQ

-91 IDRTLRPLFPKSYR
+91 IDRTLRPLFPKDYR

-116 HDTENDLQVSALNA
+116 HDIENDLQVSALNA
-130 ASSALYLANIAPIS
+130 ASAALFLSHIAPIK
-144 SVTACRIARISENEE
+144 SVSACRIARIDNE
-159 EKFVINPSMSVLEKS
+159 FIINPNTSLLNQS
-174 SLDLFVSGTKESLAM
+174 SLDLFVSGTKESLNM

-195 GQELNALEEP
+195 GQRLNALEEP
-205 LMLEALELAQTS
+205 LMLKALELAQKS

-227 TFTPLQNAPFFK
+227 IFTPHQNELLFK
-239 ESVLACV
+239 ESQGIIF
-246 NERLLELLKSQYFDE
+246 NERLLDLLKNQYFDE
-261 IVLGIQSSALSERE
+261 IIKGIESSALSERE
-275 SAFKNIA
+275 NVFNEIA
-282 KQVSEAH
+282 RKISEAH
-289 SEFSYEEIGLAL
+289 SEFSVEEIELSL
-301 EKLKKAEIRRM
+301 EKVKKTEIRRM
-312 ILKDRVRADKR
+312 IIKDKIRPDKR
-323 ALDEVRPISIESNLL
+323 ALEEVRPILIESGLL

-355 VVGILGTD
+355 VVGVLGAD
-363 SDAQSHENLE
+363 NDAQTHESLE
-373 HKAPYKERFMFHYNF
+373 HKAPIKERFMFHYNF
-388 PPFSVGEAS
+388 PPFCVGEAS

-462 LVAGVAMGVVQEGDE
+462 LVAGVAMGMVSEGQDH
-477 YAILSDISGLEDAQ
+477 AILSDISGLEDAE

-499 GSLKGITA
+499 GNLEGITA
-507 MQMDTKLNGVKLEI
+507 MQMDTKMSGIQLEV
-521 LNAALL
+521 LYQALL
-527 QAKKAREHILNIMQ
+527 QAKKAREHILKIMH
-541 EAQKQIVINFA
+541 EAKEKIVINFSH
-552 NLPATEIFS
+552 LPATEIFN

-575 RTIKDIVERFE
+575 RVIREIVEKFE

-600 MGNKERI
+600 MGNKERV
-607 LEAKEFILALLRK
+607 LKTKEFILNYLHSLD
-620 SCQELEQYQLD
+620 QELEQYAID
-631 EILEAQVK
+631 EVLEAQVK
-639 KIVDFGAF
+639 RIVDFGAF

-658 RKQVMEKCGVTL
+658 RRQNMDRCQVVLK
-670 NEGDKVRCRISSFN
+670 EGDSIRCRVISFN
-684 KGKIGLD
+684 KGKIALD

>member
-1 MDFITIN
+1 MDFITIT
-8 SANKS
+8 SSNKT
-13 EEFALKQVAKQAN
+13 EEFALKQVAKQAT
-26 SSVLYRLGK
+26 SSLMYRLGK
-35 TLILA
+35 TIILA
-40 SVCVEQEPVSE
+40 SVCVEREPVSE

-74 VKREGRPG
+74 VKREGRAQ

-91 IDRTLRPLFPKSYR
+91 IDRTLRPLFPKDYR

-116 HDTENDLQVSALNA
+116 HDIENDLQVSALNA
-130 ASSALYLANIAPIS
+130 ASAALFLSHIAPIK
-144 SVTACRIARISENEE
+144 SVSACRIARIDNE
-159 EKFVINPSMSVLEKS
+159 FIINPSISLLNQS
-174 SLDLFVSGTKESLAM
+174 SLDLFVSGTKESLNM

-195 GQELNALEEP
+195 GQKLNALEEP
-205 LMLEALELAQTS
+205 LMLKALELAQKS

-227 TFTPLQNAPFFK
+227 IFTPHQNELLFK
-239 ESVLACV
+239 ESQGIIF
-246 NERLLELLKSQYFDE
+246 NERLLDLLKNQYFDE
-261 IVLGIQSSALSERE
+261 IIKGIESSALSERE
-275 SAFKNIA
+275 NVFNEIA
-282 KQVSEAH
+282 RKISEAH
-289 SEFSYEEIGLAL
+289 SEFSLEEIELSL
-301 EKLKKAEIRRM
+301 EKVKKTEIRRM
-312 ILKDRVRADKR
+312 IIKDKIRPDKR
-323 ALDEVRPISIESNLL
+323 ALEEVRPILIESGLL

-355 VVGILGTD
+355 VVGVLGTD
-363 SDAQSHENLE
+363 NDAQTHESLE
-373 HKAPYKERFMFHYNF
+373 HKAPIKERFMFHYNF
-388 PPFSVGEAS
+388 PPFCVSEAS
-397 PIGATSRRE
+397 SIGTTSRRE

-462 LVAGVAMGVVQEGDE
+462 LVAGVAMGMVSEGQNH
-477 YAILSDISGLEDAQ
+477 AILSDISGLEDAE

-499 GSLKGITA
+499 GNLEGITA
-507 MQMDTKLNGVKLEI
+507 MQMDTKMSGIQLEV
-521 LNAALL
+521 LCQALL
-527 QAKKAREHILNIMQ
+527 QAKKAREHILKIMH
-541 EAQKQIVINFA
+541 EAKEKIVINFSH
-552 NLPATEIFS
+552 LPATEIFN

-575 RTIKDIVERFE
+575 RVIREIVEKFE

-600 MGNKERI
+600 MGNKERV
-607 LEAKEFILALLRK
+607 LKTKEFILNYLHSLD
-620 SCQELEQYQLD
+620 QELEQYAID
-631 EILEAQVK
+631 EVLEAQVK
-639 KIVDFGAF
+639 RIVDFGAF

-658 RKQVMEKCGVTL
+658 RKQNMDRCQVVLK
-670 NEGDKVRCRISSFN
+670 EGDSIRCRVISFN
-684 KGKIGLD
+684 KGKIALD

>member
-8 SANKS
+8 SSNKT
-13 EEFALKQVAKQAN
+13 EEFALKQVAKQAT
-26 SSVLYRLGK
+26 SSLLYRLGK
-35 TLILA
+35 TIILA
-40 SVCVEQEPVSE
+40 SVCVEREPVSE

-74 VKREGRPG
+74 VKREGRAQ

-91 IDRTLRPLFPKSYR
+91 IDRTLRPLFPKDYR

-116 HDTENDLQVSALNA
+116 HDIENDLQVSALNA
-130 ASSALYLANIAPIS
+130 ASAALFLAHIAPIK
-144 SVTACRIARISENEE
+144 SVSACRIARVDNE
-159 EKFVINPSMSVLEKS
+159 FIINPNTSLLNQS
-174 SLDLFVSGTKESLAM
+174 SLDLFVSGTKESLNM

-195 GQELNALEEP
+195 GQKLNALEEP
-205 LMLEALELAQTS
+205 LMLKALELAQKS

-222 TLYEE
+222 ALYEE
-227 TFTPLQNAPFFK
+227 VFTPYQNELLFK
-239 ESVLACV
+239 ESQGIIF
-246 NERLLELLKSQYFDE
+246 NERLLDLLTNQYFDE
-261 IVLGIQSSALSERE
+261 IIKGIESSALSERE
-275 SAFKNIA
+275 NVFNEIA
-282 KQVSEAH
+282 KKISEAH
-289 SEFSYEEIGLAL
+289 SEFSLEEIELSL
-301 EKLKKAEIRRM
+301 EKVKKTEIRRM
-312 ILKDRVRADKR
+312 IIQDKIRPDKR
-323 ALDEVRPISIESNLL
+323 ALEEVRPILIESDLL

-355 VVGILGTD
+355 VVGVLGTD
-363 SDAQSHENLE
+363 NDAQTHESLE
-373 HKAPYKERFMFHYNF
+373 HKAPIKEHFMFHYNF
-388 PPFSVGEAS
+388 PPFCVGEAS
-397 PIGATSRRE
+397 SIGATSRRE

-462 LVAGVAMGVVQEGDE
+462 LVAGVAMGMVSEGQDH
-477 YAILSDISGLEDAQ
+477 AILSDISGLEDAE

-499 GSLKGITA
+499 GNLEGITA
-507 MQMDTKLNGVKLEI
+507 MQMDTKMSGIRLEV
-521 LNAALL
+521 LYQALL
-527 QAKKAREHILNIMQ
+527 QAKEAREHILKIMH
-541 EAQKQIVINFA
+541 EAKERIVINFSH
-552 NLPATEIFS
+552 LPTTEIFN

-575 RTIKDIVERFE
+575 CVIKEIVEKFE

-600 MGNKERI
+600 MGNKERV
-607 LEAKEFILALLRK
+607 LKTKEFILNYLHSLD
-620 SCQELEQYQLD
+620 QELERYAID
-631 EILEAQVK
+631 EVLEAQVK
-639 KIVDFGAF
+639 RIVDFGAF

-658 RKQVMEKCGVTL
+658 RKQNMDRCQVVLK
-670 NEGDKVRCRISSFN
+670 EGDSIRCRVISFN
-684 KGKIGLD
+684 KGKIALD

>member
-8 SANKS
+8 SSNKT
-13 EEFALKQVAKQAN
+13 EEFALKQVAKQAT
-26 SSVLYRLGK
+26 SSLLYRLGK
-35 TLILA
+35 TIILA
-40 SVCVEQEPVSE
+40 SVCVEREPVSE

-74 VKREGRPG
+74 VKREGRAQ

-91 IDRTLRPLFPKSYR
+91 IDRTLRPLFPKDYR

-116 HDTENDLQVSALNA
+116 HDIENDLQVSALNA
-130 ASSALYLANIAPIS
+130 ASAALFLAHIAPLK
-144 SVTACRIARISENEE
+144 SVNACRIARIDDE
-159 EKFVINPSMSVLEKS
+159 FLINPNTSLLNQS
-174 SLDLFVSGTKESLAM
+174 SLDLFVSGTKESLNM

-195 GQELNALEEP
+195 GQKLNALEEP
-205 LMLEALELAQTS
+205 LMLKALELAQKS

-227 TFTPLQNAPFFK
+227 VFTPHQNELLFK
-239 ESVLACV
+239 ESQGIIF
-246 NERLLELLKSQYFDE
+246 NERLLDLLTNQYFDE
-261 IVLGIQSSALSERE
+261 IIKGIESSALSERE
-275 SAFKNIA
+275 NVFNEIA
-282 KQVSEAH
+282 KKISEAH
-289 SEFSYEEIGLAL
+289 SEFSLEEIEWSL
-301 EKLKKAEIRRM
+301 EKVKKTEIRRM
-312 ILKDRVRADKR
+312 IIQDKIRPDKR
-323 ALDEVRPISIESNLL
+323 ALEEVRPILIESDLL

-355 VVGILGTD
+355 VVGVLGTD
-363 SDAQSHENLE
+363 NDAQTHESLE
-373 HKAPYKERFMFHYNF
+373 HKTPIKERFMFHYNF
-388 PPFSVGEAS
+388 PPFCVGEAS
-397 PIGATSRRE
+397 SIGATSRRE

-462 LVAGVAMGVVQEGDE
+462 LVAGVAMGMVSEGQDH
-477 YAILSDISGLEDAQ
+477 AILSDISGLEDAE

-499 GSLKGITA
+499 GNLEGITA
-507 MQMDTKLNGVKLEI
+507 MQMDTKMSGIRLEV
-521 LNAALL
+521 LYQALL
-527 QAKKAREHILNIMQ
+527 QAKEARKHILKIMH
-541 EAQKQIVINFA
+541 EAKEKIVINFSH
-552 NLPATEIFS
+552 LPTTEIFN
-561 VAPDKIVEIIGQGG
+561 VVPDKIVEIIGQGG
-575 RTIKDIVERFE
+575 RVIKEIVEKFE

-600 MGNKERI
+600 MGNKERVFKT
-607 LEAKEFILALLRK
+607 KEFILNYLHSLD
-620 SCQELEQYQLD
+620 QELEQYAID
-631 EILEAQVK
+631 EVLEAQVK
-639 KIVDFGAF
+639 RIVDFGAF

-658 RKQVMEKCGVTL
+658 RKQNMDRCQVVLK
-670 NEGDKVRCRISSFN
+670 EGDSIKCRVISFN
-684 KGKIGLD
+684 KGKIALD